1 MHPNKKAFNL
11 SLFALLLI
19 TNLNAQESNEAI
31 NLQKVVVSATGFEQD
46 ADSNL
51 RNVISIE
58 GKDLQN
64 KGYVSL
70 EQALERISGISFVNF
85 GLGRNIDM
93 RGQGNK
99 SNIAVKVMID
109 GRAINVLDNSHG
121 VTPLD
126 SINLDNVER
135 IEIIPGGG
143 SVLYGSGTRGGV
155 INIITKKQ
163 KSDAFAINLKSSAY
177 DHGGLGGNLGINGA
191 KQINENLA
199 FSFDIQSFNLDGY
212 QEGYNEKG
220 YFINTKTYID
230 INDNSDLTLGYN
242 YFKSKNTSSGYLT
255 KAQAQSDP
263 TQKGNSDNITQINR
277 PEISLDY
284 HYYFDDIWEFN
295 LEAFWQNQKINYLK
309 DEISMMGTTAYQNGS
324 GFEDTLTGIS
334 LKNKLNYANNS
345 YFIFGYEFTNHDA
358 KRKSL
363 VYYSVPGVINYHR
376 MTTLMDMT
384 KQSHSIFALDSH
396 NFNEFFTLSG
406 GARYEFSTYNTNRSY
421 RNEMSMNGRPPS
433 SNPIITD
440 STTLFDTDKNT
451 NNFAFEITPNFKYS
465 DTGNLYLKY
474 ERGFVSPTPAQFVNR
489 NKTGNGIPPYYSSN
503 LKAEIFDTFE
513 LGIDDFWWD
522 FYGFNLTLF
531 YTLSKDEISY
541 LGNPHSTSGSWWKY
555 YNIDQTRRLGVELSL
570 SQNFLDDDLIF
581 RESLTYLDAKISKGV
596 NDGMRIP
603 YVSKIKATAGLEY
616 AWNKNFSNFID
627 LTYFSRAKDGGTIN
641 ENTGKMSKNSW
652 IRDYFL
658 TDIGM
663 KYNYK
668 KLQILA
674 GIRNLFDKRYYTYQ
688 DSINDQYLVGNGRNY
703 YVELNTHS
711 KILVIIGLLVAY
723 IIASFIALCL
733 GDENLNPKELFSYI
747 FSQDKILRQIIID
760 GRLPRI
766 IMAILIGMLLAS
778 SGAITQ
784 NVFSNPIA
792 DPYIIGIASA
802 ATFGAVLA
810 YLLKLNDYY
819 YGILGFVCSAFF
831 ALGVFKISS
840 KASIATLLIIGIA
853 ASSFLGAFTSFF
865 TYLIGEDSFK
875 IVAWLMGNIGNASW
889 FRVGI
894 LILPLIFCLFYFY
907 AHKNELNI
915 LLSGD
920 DEARNLGVNAQKLK
934 INLLIVSSLA
944 VSFAVAFSGLIGFVG
959 LIIPHTIRL
968 LLKNYD
974 NALVIPLCTAF
985 GGLFLLICDT
995 LARTLLAPV
1004 QIPIGI
1010 LTAFFGAPIFLY
1022 LALSARRFL

>member
-1 MHPNKKAFNL
+1 MHPNKKAFKL

-31 NLQKVVVSATGFEQD
+31 KLQKVVVSATGFEQD

-93 RGQGNK
+93 RGQGDK

-309 DEISMMGTTAYQNGS
+309 DVSEMSSMGLSVPVYQNGS

-345 YFIFGYEFTNHDA
+345 YFIFGYEFANHDA
-358 KRKSL
+358 KRTSIIHYDVNSPKFQMS
-363 VYYSVPGVINYHR
+363 HT

-396 NFNEFFTLSG
+396 EFNDIFSISG
-406 GARYEFSTYNTNRSY
+406 GARYEYSLYDTNRNYTSNMIISSVPRPSAPELFST
-421 RNEMSMNGRPPS
+421 
-433 SNPIITD
+433 D
-440 STTLFDTDKNT
+440 DTSH
-451 NNFAFEITPNFKYS
+451 NFAFEITPNFKYS
-465 DTGNLYLKY
+465 DTGKLYIKY
-474 ERGFVSPTPAQFVNR
+474 ERGFVSPSPAQFVNKDK
-489 NKTGNGIPPYYSSN
+489 NSQKYYSAN
-503 LKAEIFDTFE
+503 LNPEIFDTFE

-531 YTLSKDEISY
+531 YTQSKDEISY
-541 LGNPHSTSGSWWKY
+541 LGNPHATGGGFWQY

-570 SQNFLDDDLIF
+570 SQNFLDGDLIL

-627 LTYFSRAKDGGTIN
+627 LTYFSRAKDGGIID

-703 YVELNTHS
+703 YVEF
-711 KILVIIGLLVAY
+711 KY
-723 IIASFIALCL
+723 
-733 GDENLNPKELFSYI
+733 
-747 FSQDKILRQIIID
+747 
-760 GRLPRI
+760 
-766 IMAILIGMLLAS
+766 
-778 SGAITQ
+778 
-784 NVFSNPIA
+784 
-792 DPYIIGIASA
+792 
-802 ATFGAVLA
+802 
-810 YLLKLNDYY
+810 
-819 YGILGFVCSAFF
+819 AF
-831 ALGVFKISS
+831 
-840 KASIATLLIIGIA
+840 
-853 ASSFLGAFTSFF
+853 
-865 TYLIGEDSFK
+865 
-875 IVAWLMGNIGNASW
+875 
-889 FRVGI
+889 
-894 LILPLIFCLFYFY
+894 
-907 AHKNELNI
+907 
-915 LLSGD
+915 
-920 DEARNLGVNAQKLK
+920 
-934 INLLIVSSLA
+934 
-944 VSFAVAFSGLIGFVG
+944 
-959 LIIPHTIRL
+959 
-968 LLKNYD
+968 
-974 NALVIPLCTAF
+974 
-985 GGLFLLICDT
+985 
-995 LARTLLAPV
+995 
-1004 QIPIGI
+1004 
-1010 LTAFFGAPIFLY
+1010 
-1022 LALSARRFL
+1022 

>member
-1 MHPNKKAFNL
+1 

-19 TNLNAQESNEAI
+19 TNLNAQESNKAI
-31 NLQKVVVSATGFEQD
+31 NLQKVVVSTTGFEQD

-109 GRAINVLDNSHG
+109 GHAINVLDNSHG

-163 KSDAFAINLKSSAY
+163 KSDAFAINLKSNAY

-242 YFKSKNTSSGYLT
+242 YFKSKNTGSGYLT

-309 DEISMMGTTAYQNGS
+309 DVSTMSYRGMNLPVYQNGS

-345 YFIFGYEFTNHDA
+345 YFIFGYEFANHDA
-358 KRKSL
+358 KRTSIIHYD
-363 VYYSVPGVINYHR
+363 VNTNGFQMSHT

-396 NFNEFFTLSG
+396 EFNDIFSISG
-406 GARYEFSTYNTNRSY
+406 GARYEYSLYNTNRNYTS
-421 RNEMSMNGRPPS
+421 NMIISSVPRPSTPELFS
-433 SNPIITD
+433 TD
-440 STTLFDTDKNT
+440 DTSH
-451 NNFAFEITPNFKYS
+451 NFAFEITPNFKYS
-465 DTGNLYLKY
+465 DTGKLYIKY
-474 ERGFVSPTPAQFVNR
+474 ERGFVSPSPAQFVNKDK
-489 NKTGNGIPPYYSSN
+489 NSQKYYSAN
-503 LKAEIFDTFE
+503 LNPEIFDTFE

-531 YTLSKDEISY
+531 YTLSKDEIS
-541 LGNPHSTSGSWWKY
+541 LRGSPHAQGGGFWQY

-603 YVSKIKATAGLEY
+603 YVSKIKSTAGLEY
-616 AWNKNFSNFID
+616 AWNKNFSNFVD
-627 LTYFSRAKDGGTIN
+627 LTYFSRAKDGGTKN
-641 ENTGKMSKNSW
+641 TNTGKMSKNSW

-688 DSINDQYLVGNGRNY
+688 DSKNDQYLAGNGRNY
-703 YVELNTHS
+703 YVEF
-711 KILVIIGLLVAY
+711 KY
-723 IIASFIALCL
+723 
-733 GDENLNPKELFSYI
+733 
-747 FSQDKILRQIIID
+747 
-760 GRLPRI
+760 
-766 IMAILIGMLLAS
+766 
-778 SGAITQ
+778 
-784 NVFSNPIA
+784 
-792 DPYIIGIASA
+792 
-802 ATFGAVLA
+802 
-810 YLLKLNDYY
+810 
-819 YGILGFVCSAFF
+819 AF
-831 ALGVFKISS
+831 
-840 KASIATLLIIGIA
+840 
-853 ASSFLGAFTSFF
+853 
-865 TYLIGEDSFK
+865 
-875 IVAWLMGNIGNASW
+875 
-889 FRVGI
+889 
-894 LILPLIFCLFYFY
+894 
-907 AHKNELNI
+907 
-915 LLSGD
+915 
-920 DEARNLGVNAQKLK
+920 
-934 INLLIVSSLA
+934 
-944 VSFAVAFSGLIGFVG
+944 
-959 LIIPHTIRL
+959 
-968 LLKNYD
+968 
-974 NALVIPLCTAF
+974 
-985 GGLFLLICDT
+985 
-995 LARTLLAPV
+995 
-1004 QIPIGI
+1004 
-1010 LTAFFGAPIFLY
+1010 
-1022 LALSARRFL
+1022 

>member
-1 MHPNKKAFNL
+1 MYPNKIAFKL

-31 NLQKVVVSATGFEQD
+31 KLQKVVVSTTGFEQD

-64 KGYVSL
+64 KGYISL

-93 RGQGNK
+93 RGQGDK

-121 VTPLD
+121 VTQLD

-177 DHGGLGGNLGINGA
+177 DHGRLGGNLGINGA

-309 DEISMMGTTAYQNGS
+309 DVSTMSSMGLSVPVYQNGS
-324 GFEDTLTGIS
+324 GFKDTLTGIS

-345 YFIFGYEFTNHDA
+345 YFIFGYEFANHDA
-358 KRKSL
+358 KRTSIIH
-363 VYYSVPGVINYHR
+363 YDINSPKFQMSHT
-376 MTTLMDMT
+376 MTTLMDMN

-396 NFNEFFTLSG
+396 EFNDIFSISG
-406 GARYEFSTYNTNRSY
+406 GARYEYSLYDTNRNYTSNMIISSIPRPSTPELFST
-421 RNEMSMNGRPPS
+421 
-433 SNPIITD
+433 D
-440 STTLFDTDKNT
+440 DTSH
-451 NNFAFEITPNFKYS
+451 NFAFEITPNFKYS
-465 DTGNLYLKY
+465 NTGKLYIKY
-474 ERGFVSPTPAQFVNR
+474 ERGFVSPSPAQFVN
-489 NKTGNGIPPYYSSN
+489 KDKISQKYYSAN
-503 LKAEIFDTFE
+503 LNPEIFDTFE

-541 LGNPHSTSGSWWKY
+541 LGNPHATGGGFWQY

-603 YVSKIKATAGLEY
+603 YVSKIKATAGIEY
-616 AWNKNFSNFID
+616 A
-627 LTYFSRAKDGGTIN
+627 
-641 ENTGKMSKNSW
+641 
-652 IRDYFL
+652 
-658 TDIGM
+658 
-663 KYNYK
+663 
-668 KLQILA
+668 
-674 GIRNLFDKRYYTYQ
+674 
-688 DSINDQYLVGNGRNY
+688 
-703 YVELNTHS
+703 
-711 KILVIIGLLVAY
+711 
-723 IIASFIALCL
+723 
-733 GDENLNPKELFSYI
+733 
-747 FSQDKILRQIIID
+747 
-760 GRLPRI
+760 
-766 IMAILIGMLLAS
+766 
-778 SGAITQ
+778 
-784 NVFSNPIA
+784 
-792 DPYIIGIASA
+792 
-802 ATFGAVLA
+802 
-810 YLLKLNDYY
+810 
-819 YGILGFVCSAFF
+819 
-831 ALGVFKISS
+831 
-840 KASIATLLIIGIA
+840 
-853 ASSFLGAFTSFF
+853 
-865 TYLIGEDSFK
+865 
-875 IVAWLMGNIGNASW
+875 
-889 FRVGI
+889 
-894 LILPLIFCLFYFY
+894 
-907 AHKNELNI
+907 
-915 LLSGD
+915 
-920 DEARNLGVNAQKLK
+920 
-934 INLLIVSSLA
+934 
-944 VSFAVAFSGLIGFVG
+944 
-959 LIIPHTIRL
+959 
-968 LLKNYD
+968 
-974 NALVIPLCTAF
+974 
-985 GGLFLLICDT
+985 
-995 LARTLLAPV
+995 
-1004 QIPIGI
+1004 
-1010 LTAFFGAPIFLY
+1010 
-1022 LALSARRFL
+1022 

>member
-1 MHPNKKAFNL
+1 MHPNKKAFKL

-19 TNLNAQESNEAI
+19 TNLNAQESNKAI
-31 NLQKVVVSATGFEQD
+31 NLQKVVVSTTGFEQD

-93 RGQGNK
+93 RGQGDK

-255 KAQAQSDP
+255 KAQAQSNP
-263 TQKGNSDNITQINR
+263 TQKGKSDNITQINR

-309 DEISMMGTTAYQNGS
+309 DEISMKGTTAYQNGS

-345 YFIFGYEFTNHDA
+345 YFIFGYEFANHDA
-358 KRKSL
+358 KRTSIIHYD
-363 VYYSVPGVINYHR
+363 VNAGRFQMSHT
-376 MTTLMDMT
+376 MTTLMDMD

-396 NFNEFFTLSG
+396 EFNDIFSISG
-406 GARYEFSTYNTNRSY
+406 GARYEYSLYDTNRNYTSNMIIPGRPNIKTELFST
-421 RNEMSMNGRPPS
+421 
-433 SNPIITD
+433 D
-440 STTLFDTDKNT
+440 DTSH
-451 NNFAFEITPNFKYS
+451 NFAFEITPNFKYS
-465 DTGNLYLKY
+465 DTGKLYIKY
-474 ERGFVSPTPAQFVNR
+474 ERGFVSPSPAQFVNKDK
-489 NKTGNGIPPYYSSN
+489 NLQKYYSAN
-503 LKAEIFDTFE
+503 LNPEIFDTFE

-603 YVSKIKATAGLEY
+603 YVSKIKATAGFEY

-627 LTYFSRAKDGGTIN
+627 LTYFSRAKDGGAID

-703 YVELNTHS
+703 YVEF
-711 KILVIIGLLVAY
+711 KY
-723 IIASFIALCL
+723 
-733 GDENLNPKELFSYI
+733 
-747 FSQDKILRQIIID
+747 
-760 GRLPRI
+760 
-766 IMAILIGMLLAS
+766 
-778 SGAITQ
+778 
-784 NVFSNPIA
+784 
-792 DPYIIGIASA
+792 
-802 ATFGAVLA
+802 
-810 YLLKLNDYY
+810 
-819 YGILGFVCSAFF
+819 AF
-831 ALGVFKISS
+831 
-840 KASIATLLIIGIA
+840 
-853 ASSFLGAFTSFF
+853 
-865 TYLIGEDSFK
+865 
-875 IVAWLMGNIGNASW
+875 
-889 FRVGI
+889 
-894 LILPLIFCLFYFY
+894 
-907 AHKNELNI
+907 
-915 LLSGD
+915 
-920 DEARNLGVNAQKLK
+920 
-934 INLLIVSSLA
+934 
-944 VSFAVAFSGLIGFVG
+944 
-959 LIIPHTIRL
+959 
-968 LLKNYD
+968 
-974 NALVIPLCTAF
+974 
-985 GGLFLLICDT
+985 
-995 LARTLLAPV
+995 
-1004 QIPIGI
+1004 
-1010 LTAFFGAPIFLY
+1010 
-1022 LALSARRFL
+1022 

>member
-1 MHPNKKAFNL
+1 MHPNKKAFKL

-93 RGQGNK
+93 RGQGDK

-177 DHGGLGGNLGINGA
+177 DHGGIGGNLGINGA

-309 DEISMMGTTAYQNGS
+309 DVSEMSSMGLSVPVYQNGS

-345 YFIFGYEFTNHDA
+345 YFIFGYEFANHDA
-358 KRKSL
+358 KRTSIIHYD
-363 VYYSVPGVINYHR
+363 VNSPSFQMSHT
-376 MTTLMDMT
+376 MTTLMDMD

-396 NFNEFFTLSG
+396 EFNDIFSISG
-406 GARYEFSTYNTNRSY
+406 GARYEYSLYDTNRNYTSNMIISSVPRPSTPELFST
-421 RNEMSMNGRPPS
+421 
-433 SNPIITD
+433 D
-440 STTLFDTDKNT
+440 DTSH
-451 NNFAFEITPNFKYS
+451 NFAFEITPNFKYS
-465 DTGNLYLKY
+465 DTGNLYIKY
-474 ERGFVSPTPAQFVNR
+474 ERGFVSPSPAQFVNKDQ
-489 NKTGNGIPPYYSSN
+489 KTQKYYSAN
-503 LKAEIFDTFE
+503 LNPEIFDTFE

-541 LGNPHSTSGSWWKY
+541 LGNPHATGGGFWQY

-570 SQNFLDDDLIF
+570 SQNFLDDDLIL

-627 LTYFSRAKDGGTIN
+627 LTYFSRAKDGGTID

-703 YVELNTHS
+703 YVEF
-711 KILVIIGLLVAY
+711 KY
-723 IIASFIALCL
+723 
-733 GDENLNPKELFSYI
+733 
-747 FSQDKILRQIIID
+747 
-760 GRLPRI
+760 
-766 IMAILIGMLLAS
+766 
-778 SGAITQ
+778 
-784 NVFSNPIA
+784 
-792 DPYIIGIASA
+792 
-802 ATFGAVLA
+802 
-810 YLLKLNDYY
+810 
-819 YGILGFVCSAFF
+819 AF
-831 ALGVFKISS
+831 
-840 KASIATLLIIGIA
+840 
-853 ASSFLGAFTSFF
+853 
-865 TYLIGEDSFK
+865 
-875 IVAWLMGNIGNASW
+875 
-889 FRVGI
+889 
-894 LILPLIFCLFYFY
+894 
-907 AHKNELNI
+907 
-915 LLSGD
+915 
-920 DEARNLGVNAQKLK
+920 
-934 INLLIVSSLA
+934 
-944 VSFAVAFSGLIGFVG
+944 
-959 LIIPHTIRL
+959 
-968 LLKNYD
+968 
-974 NALVIPLCTAF
+974 
-985 GGLFLLICDT
+985 
-995 LARTLLAPV
+995 
-1004 QIPIGI
+1004 
-1010 LTAFFGAPIFLY
+1010 
-1022 LALSARRFL
+1022 

>member
-163 KSDAFAINLKSSAY
+163 KSDAFAINLKSNAY

-242 YFKSKNTSSGYLT
+242 YFKSKNTGSGYLT

-309 DEISMMGTTAYQNGS
+309 DVSTMSYRGMNLPVYQNGS

-345 YFIFGYEFTNHDA
+345 YFIFGYEFANHDA
-358 KRKSL
+358 KRTSIIHYD
-363 VYYSVPGVINYHR
+363 VNTNGFQMSHT

-396 NFNEFFTLSG
+396 EFNDIFSISG
-406 GARYEFSTYNTNRSY
+406 GARYEYSLYNTNRNYTS
-421 RNEMSMNGRPPS
+421 NMIISSVPRPSTPELFS
-433 SNPIITD
+433 TD
-440 STTLFDTDKNT
+440 DTSH
-451 NNFAFEITPNFKYS
+451 NFAFEITPNFKYS
-465 DTGNLYLKY
+465 DTGKLYIKY
-474 ERGFVSPTPAQFVNR
+474 ERGFVSPSPAQFVNKDK
-489 NKTGNGIPPYYSSN
+489 NSQKYYSAN
-503 LKAEIFDTFE
+503 LNPEIFDTFE

-531 YTLSKDEISY
+531 YTLSKDEIS
-541 LGNPHSTSGSWWKY
+541 LRGSPHAQGGGFWQY

-603 YVSKIKATAGLEY
+603 YVSKIKSTAGLEY
-616 AWNKNFSNFID
+616 AWNKNFSNFVD
-627 LTYFSRAKDGGTIN
+627 LTYFSRAKDGGTKN
-641 ENTGKMSKNSW
+641 TNTGKMSKNSW

-688 DSINDQYLVGNGRNY
+688 DSKNDQYLAGNGRNY
-703 YVELNTHS
+703 YVEF
-711 KILVIIGLLVAY
+711 KY
-723 IIASFIALCL
+723 
-733 GDENLNPKELFSYI
+733 
-747 FSQDKILRQIIID
+747 
-760 GRLPRI
+760 
-766 IMAILIGMLLAS
+766 
-778 SGAITQ
+778 
-784 NVFSNPIA
+784 
-792 DPYIIGIASA
+792 
-802 ATFGAVLA
+802 
-810 YLLKLNDYY
+810 
-819 YGILGFVCSAFF
+819 AF
-831 ALGVFKISS
+831 
-840 KASIATLLIIGIA
+840 
-853 ASSFLGAFTSFF
+853 
-865 TYLIGEDSFK
+865 
-875 IVAWLMGNIGNASW
+875 
-889 FRVGI
+889 
-894 LILPLIFCLFYFY
+894 
-907 AHKNELNI
+907 
-915 LLSGD
+915 
-920 DEARNLGVNAQKLK
+920 
-934 INLLIVSSLA
+934 
-944 VSFAVAFSGLIGFVG
+944 
-959 LIIPHTIRL
+959 
-968 LLKNYD
+968 
-974 NALVIPLCTAF
+974 
-985 GGLFLLICDT
+985 
-995 LARTLLAPV
+995 
-1004 QIPIGI
+1004 
-1010 LTAFFGAPIFLY
+1010 
-1022 LALSARRFL
+1022 

>member
-1 MHPNKKAFNL
+1 MHPNKKAFKL

-19 TNLNAQESNEAI
+19 TNLNAQESNKAI
-31 NLQKVVVSATGFEQD
+31 NLQKVVVSTTGFEQD

-109 GRAINVLDNSHG
+109 GHAINVLDNSHG

-255 KAQAQSDP
+255 KAQAQSNP
-263 TQKGNSDNITQINR
+263 TQKGKSDNITQINR

-309 DEISMMGTTAYQNGS
+309 DVSTMSYMNMSLPVYQNGS

-345 YFIFGYEFTNHDA
+345 YFIFGYEFANHDA

-363 VYYSVPGVINYHR
+363 VYYSVPSVINYHR
-376 MTTLMDMT
+376 MTTLIDMT

-406 GARYEFSTYNTNRSY
+406 GARYEFSSYNTDRSY
-421 RNEMSMNGRPPS
+421 RNEISMNGRLPS
-433 SNPIITD
+433 PTIID
-440 STTLFDTDKNT
+440 STTLFDTNKNA

-465 DTGNLYLKY
+465 DTGKLYIKY
-474 ERGFVSPTPAQFVNR
+474 ERGFVSPSPAQFVNKDK
-489 NKTGNGIPPYYSSN
+489 NSQKYYSAN
-503 LKAEIFDTFE
+503 LNPEIFDTFE

-541 LGNPHSTSGSWWKY
+541 LGNPHSTSGSW
-555 YNIDQTRRLGVELSL
+555 
-570 SQNFLDDDLIF
+570 
-581 RESLTYLDAKISKGV
+581 
-596 NDGMRIP
+596 
-603 YVSKIKATAGLEY
+603 
-616 AWNKNFSNFID
+616 
-627 LTYFSRAKDGGTIN
+627 
-641 ENTGKMSKNSW
+641 
-652 IRDYFL
+652 
-658 TDIGM
+658 
-663 KYNYK
+663 
-668 KLQILA
+668 
-674 GIRNLFDKRYYTYQ
+674 
-688 DSINDQYLVGNGRNY
+688 
-703 YVELNTHS
+703 
-711 KILVIIGLLVAY
+711 
-723 IIASFIALCL
+723 
-733 GDENLNPKELFSYI
+733 
-747 FSQDKILRQIIID
+747 
-760 GRLPRI
+760 
-766 IMAILIGMLLAS
+766 
-778 SGAITQ
+778 
-784 NVFSNPIA
+784 
-792 DPYIIGIASA
+792 
-802 ATFGAVLA
+802 
-810 YLLKLNDYY
+810 
-819 YGILGFVCSAFF
+819 
-831 ALGVFKISS
+831 
-840 KASIATLLIIGIA
+840 
-853 ASSFLGAFTSFF
+853 
-865 TYLIGEDSFK
+865 
-875 IVAWLMGNIGNASW
+875 
-889 FRVGI
+889 
-894 LILPLIFCLFYFY
+894 
-907 AHKNELNI
+907 
-915 LLSGD
+915 
-920 DEARNLGVNAQKLK
+920 
-934 INLLIVSSLA
+934 
-944 VSFAVAFSGLIGFVG
+944 
-959 LIIPHTIRL
+959 
-968 LLKNYD
+968 
-974 NALVIPLCTAF
+974 
-985 GGLFLLICDT
+985 
-995 LARTLLAPV
+995 
-1004 QIPIGI
+1004 
-1010 LTAFFGAPIFLY
+1010 
-1022 LALSARRFL
+1022 

>member
-1 MHPNKKAFNL
+1 MHPNKKAFKL

-93 RGQGNK
+93 RGQGDK

-230 INDNSDLTLGYN
+230 INDNSDLTLGYD

-295 LEAFWQNQKINYLK
+295 LEAFWQNQKIDYLK

-384 KQSHSIFALDSH
+384 KQSHSIFALNSH

-406 GARYEFSTYNTNRSY
+406 GARYEFSTYDTDRSY
-421 RNEMSMNGRPPS
+421 RNEMSMNIPRPPS
-433 SNPIITD
+433 D
-440 STTLFDTDKNT
+440 STTLFDTNKNT

-474 ERGFVSPTPAQFVNR
+474 ERGFVSPAPAQFVNR

-513 LGIDDFWWD
+513 LGIDDFW
-522 FYGFNLTLF
+522 
-531 YTLSKDEISY
+531 
-541 LGNPHSTSGSWWKY
+541 
-555 YNIDQTRRLGVELSL
+555 
-570 SQNFLDDDLIF
+570 
-581 RESLTYLDAKISKGV
+581 
-596 NDGMRIP
+596 
-603 YVSKIKATAGLEY
+603 
-616 AWNKNFSNFID
+616 
-627 LTYFSRAKDGGTIN
+627 
-641 ENTGKMSKNSW
+641 
-652 IRDYFL
+652 
-658 TDIGM
+658 
-663 KYNYK
+663 
-668 KLQILA
+668 
-674 GIRNLFDKRYYTYQ
+674 
-688 DSINDQYLVGNGRNY
+688 
-703 YVELNTHS
+703 
-711 KILVIIGLLVAY
+711 
-723 IIASFIALCL
+723 
-733 GDENLNPKELFSYI
+733 
-747 FSQDKILRQIIID
+747 
-760 GRLPRI
+760 
-766 IMAILIGMLLAS
+766 
-778 SGAITQ
+778 
-784 NVFSNPIA
+784 
-792 DPYIIGIASA
+792 
-802 ATFGAVLA
+802 
-810 YLLKLNDYY
+810 
-819 YGILGFVCSAFF
+819 
-831 ALGVFKISS
+831 
-840 KASIATLLIIGIA
+840 
-853 ASSFLGAFTSFF
+853 
-865 TYLIGEDSFK
+865 
-875 IVAWLMGNIGNASW
+875 
-889 FRVGI
+889 
-894 LILPLIFCLFYFY
+894 
-907 AHKNELNI
+907 
-915 LLSGD
+915 
-920 DEARNLGVNAQKLK
+920 
-934 INLLIVSSLA
+934 
-944 VSFAVAFSGLIGFVG
+944 
-959 LIIPHTIRL
+959 
-968 LLKNYD
+968 
-974 NALVIPLCTAF
+974 
-985 GGLFLLICDT
+985 
-995 LARTLLAPV
+995 
-1004 QIPIGI
+1004 
-1010 LTAFFGAPIFLY
+1010 
-1022 LALSARRFL
+1022 

>member
-1 MHPNKKAFNL
+1 MHPNKKAFKL

-31 NLQKVVVSATGFEQD
+31 NLQKVVVSAIGFEQD

-93 RGQGNK
+93 RGQGDK

-177 DHGGLGGNLGINGA
+177 DHGGIGGNLGINGA

-309 DEISMMGTTAYQNGS
+309 DVSEMSSMGLSVPVYQNGS

-345 YFIFGYEFTNHDA
+345 YFIFGYEFANHDA
-358 KRKSL
+358 KRTSIIHYD
-363 VYYSVPGVINYHR
+363 VNAGRFQMSHT

-384 KQSHSIFALDSH
+384 KKSHSIFALDSH
-396 NFNEFFTLSG
+396 EFNDIFSISG
-406 GARYEFSTYNTNRSY
+406 GARYEYSLYDTNRNYTSNMIISNTPKLSTPELFST
-421 RNEMSMNGRPPS
+421 
-433 SNPIITD
+433 D
-440 STTLFDTDKNT
+440 DTSH
-451 NNFAFEITPNFKYS
+451 NFAFEITPNFKYS
-465 DTGNLYLKY
+465 DTGKLYIKY
-474 ERGFVSPTPAQFVNR
+474 ERGFVSPSPAQFVNKDQ
-489 NKTGNGIPPYYSSN
+489 KTQKYYSAN
-503 LKAEIFDTFE
+503 LNPEIFDTFE

-541 LGNPHSTSGSWWKY
+541 LGNPHATGGGFWQY

-570 SQNFLDDDLIF
+570 SQNFLEDDLIF

-627 LTYFSRAKDGGTIN
+627 LTYFSRAKDDGTID

-703 YVELNTHS
+703 YV
-711 KILVIIGLLVAY
+711 KFKY
-723 IIASFIALCL
+723 SF
-733 GDENLNPKELFSYI
+733 
-747 FSQDKILRQIIID
+747 
-760 GRLPRI
+760 
-766 IMAILIGMLLAS
+766 
-778 SGAITQ
+778 
-784 NVFSNPIA
+784 
-792 DPYIIGIASA
+792 
-802 ATFGAVLA
+802 
-810 YLLKLNDYY
+810 
-819 YGILGFVCSAFF
+819 
-831 ALGVFKISS
+831 
-840 KASIATLLIIGIA
+840 
-853 ASSFLGAFTSFF
+853 
-865 TYLIGEDSFK
+865 
-875 IVAWLMGNIGNASW
+875 
-889 FRVGI
+889 
-894 LILPLIFCLFYFY
+894 
-907 AHKNELNI
+907 
-915 LLSGD
+915 
-920 DEARNLGVNAQKLK
+920 
-934 INLLIVSSLA
+934 
-944 VSFAVAFSGLIGFVG
+944 
-959 LIIPHTIRL
+959 
-968 LLKNYD
+968 
-974 NALVIPLCTAF
+974 
-985 GGLFLLICDT
+985 
-995 LARTLLAPV
+995 
-1004 QIPIGI
+1004 
-1010 LTAFFGAPIFLY
+1010 
-1022 LALSARRFL
+1022 

>member
-1 MHPNKKAFNL
+1 MHPNKKAFKL

-19 TNLNAQESNEAI
+19 TNLNAQESNKAI
-31 NLQKVVVSATGFEQD
+31 NLQKVVVSTTGFEQD

-70 EQALERISGISFVNF
+70 EQALERISSISFVNF

-109 GRAINVLDNSHG
+109 GHAINVLDNSHG

-263 TQKGNSDNITQINR
+263 TQKGKSDNITQINR

-309 DEISMMGTTAYQNGS
+309 DVSTMSYMNMSLPVYQNGS

-345 YFIFGYEFTNHDA
+345 YFIFGYEFANHDA

-363 VYYSVPGVINYHR
+363 VYYSVPSVINYHR
-376 MTTLMDMT
+376 MTTLIDMT

-406 GARYEFSTYNTNRSY
+406 GARYEFSSYNTDRSY

-433 SNPIITD
+433 PTIID
-440 STTLFDTDKNT
+440 STTLFDTNKNA
-451 NNFAFEITPNFKYS
+451 NNFV
-465 DTGNLYLKY
+465 LK
-474 ERGFVSPTPAQFVNR
+474 S
-489 NKTGNGIPPYYSSN
+489 
-503 LKAEIFDTFE
+503 
-513 LGIDDFWWD
+513 
-522 FYGFNLTLF
+522 
-531 YTLSKDEISY
+531 
-541 LGNPHSTSGSWWKY
+541 
-555 YNIDQTRRLGVELSL
+555 
-570 SQNFLDDDLIF
+570 
-581 RESLTYLDAKISKGV
+581 
-596 NDGMRIP
+596 
-603 YVSKIKATAGLEY
+603 
-616 AWNKNFSNFID
+616 
-627 LTYFSRAKDGGTIN
+627 
-641 ENTGKMSKNSW
+641 
-652 IRDYFL
+652 
-658 TDIGM
+658 
-663 KYNYK
+663 
-668 KLQILA
+668 LQIL
-674 GIRNLFDKRYYTYQ
+674 
-688 DSINDQYLVGNGRNY
+688 
-703 YVELNTHS
+703 NTQTQE
-711 KILVIIGLLVAY
+711 
-723 IIASFIALCL
+723 SFISNTKEVLSL
-733 GDENLNPKELFSYI
+733 QVQHNLSTRI
-747 FSQDKILRQIIID
+747 KIHKSIILQI
-760 GRLPRI
+760 
-766 IMAILIGMLLAS
+766 
-778 SGAITQ
+778 
-784 NVFSNPIA
+784 
-792 DPYIIGIASA
+792 
-802 ATFGAVLA
+802 
-810 YLLKLNDYY
+810 
-819 YGILGFVCSAFF
+819 
-831 ALGVFKISS
+831 
-840 KASIATLLIIGIA
+840 
-853 ASSFLGAFTSFF
+853 
-865 TYLIGEDSFK
+865 
-875 IVAWLMGNIGNASW
+875 
-889 FRVGI
+889 
-894 LILPLIFCLFYFY
+894 
-907 AHKNELNI
+907 
-915 LLSGD
+915 
-920 DEARNLGVNAQKLK
+920 
-934 INLLIVSSLA
+934 
-944 VSFAVAFSGLIGFVG
+944 
-959 LIIPHTIRL
+959 
-968 LLKNYD
+968 
-974 NALVIPLCTAF
+974 
-985 GGLFLLICDT
+985 
-995 LARTLLAPV
+995 
-1004 QIPIGI
+1004 
-1010 LTAFFGAPIFLY
+1010 
-1022 LALSARRFL
+1022 

>member
-1 MHPNKKAFNL
+1 MHPNKKAFKL

-93 RGQGNK
+93 RGQGDK
-99 SNIAVKVMID
+99 SNIAVKVIID
-109 GRAINVLDNSHG
+109 GRTINVLDNSHG

-143 SVLYGSGTRGGV
+143 SVLYGNGTRGGV

-177 DHGGLGGNLGINGA
+177 DHGRLGGNLGINGA

-255 KAQAQSDP
+255 KAQAQSNP
-263 TQKGNSDNITQINR
+263 TQKGKSDNITQINR

-309 DEISMMGTTAYQNGS
+309 DEISMKGTTAYQNGS
-324 GFEDTLTGIS
+324 SFEDTLTGIS

-345 YFIFGYEFTNHDA
+345 YFIFGYEFANHDA
-358 KRKSL
+358 KRISIIHYDVNAGKFQMS
-363 VYYSVPGVINYHR
+363 HT
-376 MTTLMDMT
+376 MTTLMDMD

-396 NFNEFFTLSG
+396 EFNDIFSISG
-406 GARYEFSTYNTNRSY
+406 GARYEYSLYDTNRNY
-421 RNEMSMNGRPPS
+421 N
-433 SNPIITD
+433 SNMIMMRKPNNTKEFFNTD
-440 STTLFDTDKNT
+440 DTSH
-451 NNFAFEITPNFKYS
+451 NFAFEITPNFKYS
-465 DTGNLYLKY
+465 DTGKLYIKY
-474 ERGFVSPTPAQFVNR
+474 ERGFVSPTPAQFVN
-489 NKTGNGIPPYYSSN
+489 KDQATQQYYSVN
-503 LKAEIFDTFE
+503 LNPEIFDTFE

-541 LGNPHSTSGSWWKY
+541 RGNPHAKGGGFWQY

-616 AWNKNFSNFID
+616 AWNKNFSNFAD

-703 YVELNTHS
+703 YVEF
-711 KILVIIGLLVAY
+711 KY
-723 IIASFIALCL
+723 
-733 GDENLNPKELFSYI
+733 
-747 FSQDKILRQIIID
+747 
-760 GRLPRI
+760 
-766 IMAILIGMLLAS
+766 
-778 SGAITQ
+778 
-784 NVFSNPIA
+784 
-792 DPYIIGIASA
+792 
-802 ATFGAVLA
+802 
-810 YLLKLNDYY
+810 
-819 YGILGFVCSAFF
+819 AF
-831 ALGVFKISS
+831 
-840 KASIATLLIIGIA
+840 
-853 ASSFLGAFTSFF
+853 
-865 TYLIGEDSFK
+865 
-875 IVAWLMGNIGNASW
+875 
-889 FRVGI
+889 
-894 LILPLIFCLFYFY
+894 
-907 AHKNELNI
+907 
-915 LLSGD
+915 
-920 DEARNLGVNAQKLK
+920 
-934 INLLIVSSLA
+934 
-944 VSFAVAFSGLIGFVG
+944 
-959 LIIPHTIRL
+959 
-968 LLKNYD
+968 
-974 NALVIPLCTAF
+974 
-985 GGLFLLICDT
+985 
-995 LARTLLAPV
+995 
-1004 QIPIGI
+1004 
-1010 LTAFFGAPIFLY
+1010 
-1022 LALSARRFL
+1022 

>member
-1 MHPNKKAFNL
+1 KAFKL

-19 TNLNAQESNEAI
+19 TNLNAQESNKAI
-31 NLQKVVVSATGFEQD
+31 NLQKVVVSTTGFEQD

-109 GRAINVLDNSHG
+109 GHAINVLDNSHG

-163 KSDAFAINLKSSAY
+163 KSDAFAINLKSNAY

-242 YFKSKNTSSGYLT
+242 YFKSKNTGSGYLT

-263 TQKGNSDNITQINR
+263 TQKGNSDNITQINH

-309 DEISMMGTTAYQNGS
+309 DVSTMSYRGMNLPVYQNGS

-345 YFIFGYEFTNHDA
+345 YFIFGYEFANHDA
-358 KRKSL
+358 KRTSIIHYD
-363 VYYSVPGVINYHR
+363 VNTNGFQMSHT

-396 NFNEFFTLSG
+396 EFNDIFSISG
-406 GARYEFSTYNTNRSY
+406 GARYEYSLYNTNRNYTS
-421 RNEMSMNGRPPS
+421 NMIISSVPRPSTPELFS
-433 SNPIITD
+433 TD
-440 STTLFDTDKNT
+440 DTSH
-451 NNFAFEITPNFKYS
+451 NFAFEITPNFKYS
-465 DTGNLYLKY
+465 DTGKLYIKY
-474 ERGFVSPTPAQFVNR
+474 ERGFVSPSPAQFVNKDK
-489 NKTGNGIPPYYSSN
+489 NSQKYYSAN
-503 LKAEIFDTFE
+503 LNPEIFDTFE

-531 YTLSKDEISY
+531 YTLSKDEIS
-541 LGNPHSTSGSWWKY
+541 LRGSPHAQGGGFWQY

-603 YVSKIKATAGLEY
+603 YVSKIKSTAGLEY
-616 AWNKNFSNFID
+616 AWNKNFSNFVD
-627 LTYFSRAKDGGTIN
+627 LTYFSRAKDGGTKN
-641 ENTGKMSKNSW
+641 TNTGKMSKNSW

-688 DSINDQYLVGNGRNY
+688 DSKNDQYLAGNGRNY
-703 YVELNTHS
+703 YVEF
-711 KILVIIGLLVAY
+711 KY
-723 IIASFIALCL
+723 
-733 GDENLNPKELFSYI
+733 
-747 FSQDKILRQIIID
+747 
-760 GRLPRI
+760 
-766 IMAILIGMLLAS
+766 
-778 SGAITQ
+778 
-784 NVFSNPIA
+784 
-792 DPYIIGIASA
+792 
-802 ATFGAVLA
+802 
-810 YLLKLNDYY
+810 
-819 YGILGFVCSAFF
+819 AF
-831 ALGVFKISS
+831 
-840 KASIATLLIIGIA
+840 
-853 ASSFLGAFTSFF
+853 
-865 TYLIGEDSFK
+865 
-875 IVAWLMGNIGNASW
+875 
-889 FRVGI
+889 
-894 LILPLIFCLFYFY
+894 
-907 AHKNELNI
+907 
-915 LLSGD
+915 
-920 DEARNLGVNAQKLK
+920 
-934 INLLIVSSLA
+934 
-944 VSFAVAFSGLIGFVG
+944 
-959 LIIPHTIRL
+959 
-968 LLKNYD
+968 
-974 NALVIPLCTAF
+974 
-985 GGLFLLICDT
+985 
-995 LARTLLAPV
+995 
-1004 QIPIGI
+1004 
-1010 LTAFFGAPIFLY
+1010 
-1022 LALSARRFL
+1022 

>member
-1 MHPNKKAFNL
+1 MYPNKIAFKL

-31 NLQKVVVSATGFEQD
+31 KLQKVVVSTTGFEQD

-64 KGYVSL
+64 KGYISL

-93 RGQGNK
+93 RGQGDK

-121 VTPLD
+121 VTQLD

-177 DHGGLGGNLGINGA
+177 DHGRLGGNLGINGA

-309 DEISMMGTTAYQNGS
+309 DVSTMSSMGLSVPVYQNGS
-324 GFEDTLTGIS
+324 GFKDTLTGIS

-345 YFIFGYEFTNHDA
+345 YFIFGYEFANHDA
-358 KRKSL
+358 KRTSIIH
-363 VYYSVPGVINYHR
+363 YDINSPKFQMSHT
-376 MTTLMDMT
+376 MTTLMDMN

-396 NFNEFFTLSG
+396 EFNDIFSISG
-406 GARYEFSTYNTNRSY
+406 GARYEYSLYDTNRNYTSNMIISSIPRPSTPELFST
-421 RNEMSMNGRPPS
+421 
-433 SNPIITD
+433 D
-440 STTLFDTDKNT
+440 DTSH
-451 NNFAFEITPNFKYS
+451 NFAFEITPNFKYS
-465 DTGNLYLKY
+465 DTGKLYIKY
-474 ERGFVSPTPAQFVNR
+474 ERGFVSPSPAQFVN
-489 NKTGNGIPPYYSSN
+489 KDKISQKYYSAN
-503 LKAEIFDTFE
+503 LNPEIFDTFE

-541 LGNPHSTSGSWWKY
+541 LGNPHATGGGFWQY

-603 YVSKIKATAGLEY
+603 YVSKIKATAGIEY

-627 LTYFSRAKDGGTIN
+627 LTYFSRAKDGGTID

-703 YVELNTHS
+703 YVEF
-711 KILVIIGLLVAY
+711 KY
-723 IIASFIALCL
+723 
-733 GDENLNPKELFSYI
+733 
-747 FSQDKILRQIIID
+747 
-760 GRLPRI
+760 
-766 IMAILIGMLLAS
+766 
-778 SGAITQ
+778 
-784 NVFSNPIA
+784 
-792 DPYIIGIASA
+792 
-802 ATFGAVLA
+802 
-810 YLLKLNDYY
+810 
-819 YGILGFVCSAFF
+819 AF
-831 ALGVFKISS
+831 
-840 KASIATLLIIGIA
+840 
-853 ASSFLGAFTSFF
+853 
-865 TYLIGEDSFK
+865 
-875 IVAWLMGNIGNASW
+875 
-889 FRVGI
+889 
-894 LILPLIFCLFYFY
+894 
-907 AHKNELNI
+907 
-915 LLSGD
+915 
-920 DEARNLGVNAQKLK
+920 
-934 INLLIVSSLA
+934 
-944 VSFAVAFSGLIGFVG
+944 
-959 LIIPHTIRL
+959 
-968 LLKNYD
+968 
-974 NALVIPLCTAF
+974 
-985 GGLFLLICDT
+985 
-995 LARTLLAPV
+995 
-1004 QIPIGI
+1004 
-1010 LTAFFGAPIFLY
+1010 
-1022 LALSARRFL
+1022 

>member
-1 MHPNKKAFNL
+1 MYPNKKAFKL

-31 NLQKVVVSATGFEQD
+31 KLQKVVVSTTGFEQD

-93 RGQGNK
+93 RGQGDK

-309 DEISMMGTTAYQNGS
+309 DVSEMSSMGLSVPVYQNGS

-345 YFIFGYEFTNHDA
+345 YFIFGYEFANHDA
-358 KRKSL
+358 KRTSIIHYDVNSPKFQMS
-363 VYYSVPGVINYHR
+363 HT
-376 MTTLMDMT
+376 MTTLMDMD

-396 NFNEFFTLSG
+396 EFNDIFSISG
-406 GARYEFSTYNTNRSY
+406 GARYEYSLYDTNRNYTSNMIISSVPRPSTPELFST
-421 RNEMSMNGRPPS
+421 
-433 SNPIITD
+433 D
-440 STTLFDTDKNT
+440 DTSH
-451 NNFAFEITPNFKYS
+451 NFAFEITPNFKYS
-465 DTGNLYLKY
+465 DTGKLYIKY
-474 ERGFVSPTPAQFVNR
+474 ERGFVSPSPAQFVNKDK
-489 NKTGNGIPPYYSSN
+489 NSQKYYSAN
-503 LKAEIFDTFE
+503 LNPEIFDTFE

-541 LGNPHSTSGSWWKY
+541 LGNPHATGGGFWQY

-570 SQNFLDDDLIF
+570 SQNFLDDDLIL

-703 YVELNTHS
+703 YVEF
-711 KILVIIGLLVAY
+711 KY
-723 IIASFIALCL
+723 
-733 GDENLNPKELFSYI
+733 
-747 FSQDKILRQIIID
+747 
-760 GRLPRI
+760 
-766 IMAILIGMLLAS
+766 
-778 SGAITQ
+778 
-784 NVFSNPIA
+784 
-792 DPYIIGIASA
+792 
-802 ATFGAVLA
+802 
-810 YLLKLNDYY
+810 
-819 YGILGFVCSAFF
+819 AF
-831 ALGVFKISS
+831 
-840 KASIATLLIIGIA
+840 
-853 ASSFLGAFTSFF
+853 
-865 TYLIGEDSFK
+865 
-875 IVAWLMGNIGNASW
+875 
-889 FRVGI
+889 
-894 LILPLIFCLFYFY
+894 
-907 AHKNELNI
+907 
-915 LLSGD
+915 
-920 DEARNLGVNAQKLK
+920 
-934 INLLIVSSLA
+934 
-944 VSFAVAFSGLIGFVG
+944 
-959 LIIPHTIRL
+959 
-968 LLKNYD
+968 
-974 NALVIPLCTAF
+974 
-985 GGLFLLICDT
+985 
-995 LARTLLAPV
+995 
-1004 QIPIGI
+1004 
-1010 LTAFFGAPIFLY
+1010 
-1022 LALSARRFL
+1022 

>member
-1 MHPNKKAFNL
+1 MHPNKKAFKL

-31 NLQKVVVSATGFEQD
+31 KLQKVVVSATGFEQD

-51 RNVISIE
+51 RNIISIE

-93 RGQGNK
+93 RGQGDK

-109 GRAINVLDNSHG
+109 GRAINILDNSHG

-177 DHGGLGGNLGINGA
+177 DHGGIGGNLGINGA

-309 DEISMMGTTAYQNGS
+309 DVSEMSSMGLSVPVYQNGS

-345 YFIFGYEFTNHDA
+345 YFIFGYEFANHDA
-358 KRKSL
+358 KRTSIIHYDVNAGKFQMS
-363 VYYSVPGVINYHR
+363 HT
-376 MTTLMDMT
+376 MTTLMDMD

-396 NFNEFFTLSG
+396 EFNDIFSISG
-406 GARYEFSTYNTNRSY
+406 GARYEYSLYDTNRNYTSNIVISNIPKPSTPELFST
-421 RNEMSMNGRPPS
+421 
-433 SNPIITD
+433 D
-440 STTLFDTDKNT
+440 DTSH
-451 NNFAFEITPNFKYS
+451 NFAFEITPNFKYS
-465 DTGNLYLKY
+465 DTGKLYIKY
-474 ERGFVSPTPAQFVNR
+474 ERGFVSPSPAQFVN
-489 NKTGNGIPPYYSSN
+489 KDKISQKYYSAN
-503 LKAEIFDTFE
+503 LNPEIFDTFE

-541 LGNPHSTSGSWWKY
+541 LGNPHATGGGFWQY

-627 LTYFSRAKDGGTIN
+627 LTYFSRAKDGGTID

-703 YVELNTHS
+703 YVEF
-711 KILVIIGLLVAY
+711 KY
-723 IIASFIALCL
+723 
-733 GDENLNPKELFSYI
+733 
-747 FSQDKILRQIIID
+747 
-760 GRLPRI
+760 
-766 IMAILIGMLLAS
+766 
-778 SGAITQ
+778 
-784 NVFSNPIA
+784 
-792 DPYIIGIASA
+792 
-802 ATFGAVLA
+802 
-810 YLLKLNDYY
+810 
-819 YGILGFVCSAFF
+819 AF
-831 ALGVFKISS
+831 
-840 KASIATLLIIGIA
+840 
-853 ASSFLGAFTSFF
+853 
-865 TYLIGEDSFK
+865 
-875 IVAWLMGNIGNASW
+875 
-889 FRVGI
+889 
-894 LILPLIFCLFYFY
+894 
-907 AHKNELNI
+907 
-915 LLSGD
+915 
-920 DEARNLGVNAQKLK
+920 
-934 INLLIVSSLA
+934 
-944 VSFAVAFSGLIGFVG
+944 
-959 LIIPHTIRL
+959 
-968 LLKNYD
+968 
-974 NALVIPLCTAF
+974 
-985 GGLFLLICDT
+985 
-995 LARTLLAPV
+995 
-1004 QIPIGI
+1004 
-1010 LTAFFGAPIFLY
+1010 
-1022 LALSARRFL
+1022 

>member
-1 MHPNKKAFNL
+1 MHPNKKFLSL
-11 SLFALLLI
+11 SLFTLL
-19 TNLNAQESNEAI
+19 TTHLNAQELNEAI
-31 NLQKVVVSATGFEQD
+31 KLQKIVVSATGFEQD

-51 RNVISIE
+51 RNIISIE

-64 KGYVSL
+64 KGYISL
-70 EQALERISGISFVNF
+70 GQALERISGISFINF

-121 VTPLD
+121 VTPLE
-126 SINLDNVER
+126 SINLDNIER

-163 KSDAFAINLKSSAY
+163 KSDAFAINFKSSSY
-177 DHGGLGGNLGINGA
+177 DHGRLSGNLGINGA

-199 FSFDIQSFNLDGY
+199 FSFDIQSFNHDGY
-212 QEGYNEKG
+212 QEGYNKKG

-230 INDNSDLTLGYN
+230 FNDNSDLTLVYN

-263 TQKGNSDNITQINR
+263 TQKGSNDNITQINR

-284 HYYFDDIWEFN
+284 HYYNDMWEFN
-295 LEAFWQNQKINYLK
+295 LETFWQNQKINYLK

-324 GFEDTLTGIS
+324 GFEDTLTGIA

-345 YFIFGYEFTNHDA
+345 YFIFGYEFANHDA

-363 VYYSVPGVINYHR
+363 VYYSVPGIINYHR

-396 NFNEFFTLSG
+396 NFNDFFTLSG
-406 GARYEFSTYNTNRSY
+406 GARYEFSTYSTDRSY

-433 SNPIITD
+433 PTIIDT
-440 STTLFDTDKNT
+440 TTLFNTDKNT
-451 NNFAFEITPNFKYS
+451 HNFALEITPNFKYS

-489 NKTGNGIPPYYSSN
+489 NKTGTNLPPYSSSN

-570 SQNFLDDDLIF
+570 SQNFLNDDLIF
-581 RESLTYLDAKISKGV
+581 RESLTYLDAKISKGI

-627 LTYFSRAKDGGTIN
+627 LTYFSRAKDGGTID

-652 IRDYFL
+652 TRDYFL

-663 KYNYK
+663 RYDYK

-703 YVELNTHS
+703 YVEF
-711 KILVIIGLLVAY
+711 KY
-723 IIASFIALCL
+723 
-733 GDENLNPKELFSYI
+733 
-747 FSQDKILRQIIID
+747 
-760 GRLPRI
+760 
-766 IMAILIGMLLAS
+766 
-778 SGAITQ
+778 
-784 NVFSNPIA
+784 
-792 DPYIIGIASA
+792 
-802 ATFGAVLA
+802 
-810 YLLKLNDYY
+810 
-819 YGILGFVCSAFF
+819 AF
-831 ALGVFKISS
+831 
-840 KASIATLLIIGIA
+840 
-853 ASSFLGAFTSFF
+853 
-865 TYLIGEDSFK
+865 
-875 IVAWLMGNIGNASW
+875 
-889 FRVGI
+889 
-894 LILPLIFCLFYFY
+894 
-907 AHKNELNI
+907 
-915 LLSGD
+915 
-920 DEARNLGVNAQKLK
+920 
-934 INLLIVSSLA
+934 
-944 VSFAVAFSGLIGFVG
+944 
-959 LIIPHTIRL
+959 
-968 LLKNYD
+968 
-974 NALVIPLCTAF
+974 
-985 GGLFLLICDT
+985 
-995 LARTLLAPV
+995 
-1004 QIPIGI
+1004 
-1010 LTAFFGAPIFLY
+1010 
-1022 LALSARRFL
+1022 

>member
-1 MHPNKKAFNL
+1 MHPNKKAFKL

-31 NLQKVVVSATGFEQD
+31 NLQKVVVSAIGFEQD

-64 KGYVSL
+64 KGYASL

-93 RGQGNK
+93 RGQGDK
-99 SNIAVKVMID
+99 SNIAVKVMIN

-263 TQKGNSDNITQINR
+263 TQKGNSNNITQINR

-309 DEISMMGTTAYQNGS
+309 DVSEMSSMGLSVPVYQNGS

-345 YFIFGYEFTNHDA
+345 YFIFGYEFANHDA
-358 KRKSL
+358 KRTSIIHYD
-363 VYYSVPGVINYHR
+363 VNAGRFQMSHT

-384 KQSHSIFALDSH
+384 KKSHSIFALDSH
-396 NFNEFFTLSG
+396 EFNDIFSISG
-406 GARYEFSTYNTNRSY
+406 GARYEYSLYDTNRNYTSNMIISNTPKLSTPELFST
-421 RNEMSMNGRPPS
+421 
-433 SNPIITD
+433 D
-440 STTLFDTDKNT
+440 DTSH
-451 NNFAFEITPNFKYS
+451 NFAFEITPNFKYS
-465 DTGNLYLKY
+465 DTGKLYIKY
-474 ERGFVSPTPAQFVNR
+474 ERGFVSPSPAQFVNKDQ
-489 NKTGNGIPPYYSSN
+489 KTQKYYSAN
-503 LKAEIFDTFE
+503 LNPEIFDTFE

-541 LGNPHSTSGSWWKY
+541 LGNPHATGGGFWQY

-570 SQNFLDDDLIF
+570 SQNFLEDDLIF

-627 LTYFSRAKDGGTIN
+627 LTYFSRAKDDGTID

-703 YVELNTHS
+703 YVEF
-711 KILVIIGLLVAY
+711 KY
-723 IIASFIALCL
+723 
-733 GDENLNPKELFSYI
+733 
-747 FSQDKILRQIIID
+747 
-760 GRLPRI
+760 
-766 IMAILIGMLLAS
+766 
-778 SGAITQ
+778 
-784 NVFSNPIA
+784 
-792 DPYIIGIASA
+792 
-802 ATFGAVLA
+802 
-810 YLLKLNDYY
+810 
-819 YGILGFVCSAFF
+819 AF
-831 ALGVFKISS
+831 
-840 KASIATLLIIGIA
+840 
-853 ASSFLGAFTSFF
+853 
-865 TYLIGEDSFK
+865 
-875 IVAWLMGNIGNASW
+875 
-889 FRVGI
+889 
-894 LILPLIFCLFYFY
+894 
-907 AHKNELNI
+907 
-915 LLSGD
+915 
-920 DEARNLGVNAQKLK
+920 
-934 INLLIVSSLA
+934 
-944 VSFAVAFSGLIGFVG
+944 
-959 LIIPHTIRL
+959 
-968 LLKNYD
+968 
-974 NALVIPLCTAF
+974 
-985 GGLFLLICDT
+985 
-995 LARTLLAPV
+995 
-1004 QIPIGI
+1004 
-1010 LTAFFGAPIFLY
+1010 
-1022 LALSARRFL
+1022 

>member
-1 MHPNKKAFNL
+1 MHPNKKFYKLFKL

-121 VTPLD
+121 VTPLN

-143 SVLYGSGTRGGV
+143 SVLYGNGTRGGV

-163 KSDAFAINLKSSAY
+163 KSDAFAINLKSSTY
-177 DHGGLGGNLGINGA
+177 NHGGLGGNLGINGA

-212 QEGYNEKG
+212 QKGYNEKG

-255 KAQAQSDP
+255 KTQAQSNP

-309 DEISMMGTTAYQNGS
+309 DVSTMSYRGMSLPVYQNGS

-334 LKNKLNYANNS
+334 LKTKLNYANNS
-345 YFIFGYEFTNHDA
+345 YFIFGYEFANHDA

-363 VYYSVPGVINYHR
+363 VYYSAAPIINYHR

-384 KQSHSIFALDSH
+384 KQSHSIFALNSH

-433 SNPIITD
+433 SNPMITD

-465 DTGNLYLKY
+465 DTGDLYLKY

-489 NKTGNGIPPYYSSN
+489 NNNTSNGIPPYYSSN

-627 LTYFSRAKDGGTIN
+627 LTYFSRAKDGGTID

-703 YVELNTHS
+703 YVEF
-711 KILVIIGLLVAY
+711 KY
-723 IIASFIALCL
+723 
-733 GDENLNPKELFSYI
+733 
-747 FSQDKILRQIIID
+747 
-760 GRLPRI
+760 
-766 IMAILIGMLLAS
+766 
-778 SGAITQ
+778 
-784 NVFSNPIA
+784 
-792 DPYIIGIASA
+792 
-802 ATFGAVLA
+802 
-810 YLLKLNDYY
+810 
-819 YGILGFVCSAFF
+819 AF
-831 ALGVFKISS
+831 
-840 KASIATLLIIGIA
+840 
-853 ASSFLGAFTSFF
+853 
-865 TYLIGEDSFK
+865 
-875 IVAWLMGNIGNASW
+875 
-889 FRVGI
+889 
-894 LILPLIFCLFYFY
+894 
-907 AHKNELNI
+907 
-915 LLSGD
+915 
-920 DEARNLGVNAQKLK
+920 
-934 INLLIVSSLA
+934 
-944 VSFAVAFSGLIGFVG
+944 
-959 LIIPHTIRL
+959 
-968 LLKNYD
+968 
-974 NALVIPLCTAF
+974 
-985 GGLFLLICDT
+985 
-995 LARTLLAPV
+995 
-1004 QIPIGI
+1004 
-1010 LTAFFGAPIFLY
+1010 
-1022 LALSARRFL
+1022 

>member
-1 MHPNKKAFNL
+1 MHPNKKLYKL

-99 SNIAVKVMID
+99 SNIAVKAMID

-177 DHGGLGGNLGINGA
+177 DHGRLGGNLGINGA

-199 FSFDIQSFNLDGY
+199 FSFNIQSFNLDGY

-255 KAQAQSDP
+255 KAQAQSNP
-263 TQKGNSDNITQINR
+263 TQKGKSDNITQINR

-309 DEISMMGTTAYQNGS
+309 SVGS

-345 YFIFGYEFTNHDA
+345 YFISGYEFANHNA

-363 VYYSVPGVINYHR
+363 MVY
-376 MTTLMDMT
+376 MDMT

-406 GARYEFSTYNTNRSY
+406 GARYEFSTYNTHRSY
-421 RNEMSMNGRPPS
+421 RNKMSMNGIPPS
-433 SNPIITD
+433 DT
-440 STTLFDTDKNT
+440 TTLFDTNKNT

-474 ERGFVSPTPAQFVNR
+474 ERGFVSPTPAQFVNKDQ
-489 NKTGNGIPPYYSSN
+489 KTQEYYSVN
-503 LKAEIFDTFE
+503 LNPEIFDTFE

-531 YTLSKDEISY
+531 YTLSKDEIS
-541 LGNPHSTSGSWWKY
+541 LRGSPHAQGGGFWQY

-603 YVSKIKATAGLEY
+603 YVSKIKSTAGLEY
-616 AWNKNFSNFID
+616 AWNKNFSNFVD
-627 LTYFSRAKDGGTIN
+627 LTYFSRAKDGGTKN
-641 ENTGKMSKNSW
+641 TNTGKMSKNSW

-688 DSINDQYLVGNGRNY
+688 DSKNDQYLAGNGRNY
-703 YVELNTHS
+703 YVEF
-711 KILVIIGLLVAY
+711 KY
-723 IIASFIALCL
+723 
-733 GDENLNPKELFSYI
+733 
-747 FSQDKILRQIIID
+747 
-760 GRLPRI
+760 
-766 IMAILIGMLLAS
+766 
-778 SGAITQ
+778 
-784 NVFSNPIA
+784 
-792 DPYIIGIASA
+792 
-802 ATFGAVLA
+802 
-810 YLLKLNDYY
+810 
-819 YGILGFVCSAFF
+819 AF
-831 ALGVFKISS
+831 
-840 KASIATLLIIGIA
+840 
-853 ASSFLGAFTSFF
+853 
-865 TYLIGEDSFK
+865 
-875 IVAWLMGNIGNASW
+875 
-889 FRVGI
+889 
-894 LILPLIFCLFYFY
+894 
-907 AHKNELNI
+907 
-915 LLSGD
+915 
-920 DEARNLGVNAQKLK
+920 
-934 INLLIVSSLA
+934 
-944 VSFAVAFSGLIGFVG
+944 
-959 LIIPHTIRL
+959 
-968 LLKNYD
+968 
-974 NALVIPLCTAF
+974 
-985 GGLFLLICDT
+985 
-995 LARTLLAPV
+995 
-1004 QIPIGI
+1004 
-1010 LTAFFGAPIFLY
+1010 
-1022 LALSARRFL
+1022 

>member
-1 MHPNKKAFNL
+1 MDIKK
-11 SLFALLLI
+11 
-19 TNLNAQESNEAI
+19 
-31 NLQKVVVSATGFEQD
+31 
-46 ADSNL
+46 
-51 RNVISIE
+51 
-58 GKDLQN
+58 
-64 KGYVSL
+64 
-70 EQALERISGISFVNF
+70 
-85 GLGRNIDM
+85 
-93 RGQGNK
+93 
-99 SNIAVKVMID
+99 
-109 GRAINVLDNSHG
+109 
-121 VTPLD
+121 
-126 SINLDNVER
+126 
-135 IEIIPGGG
+135 
-143 SVLYGSGTRGGV
+143 
-155 INIITKKQ
+155 
-163 KSDAFAINLKSSAY
+163 
-177 DHGGLGGNLGINGA
+177 
-191 KQINENLA
+191 
-199 FSFDIQSFNLDGY
+199 
-212 QEGYNEKG
+212 GYNEKG

-255 KAQAQSDP
+255 KTQAQSNP

-309 DEISMMGTTAYQNGS
+309 DEISMKGTTAYQNGS

-345 YFIFGYEFTNHDA
+345 YFIFGYEFANHDA

-363 VYYSVPGVINYHR
+363 VYYSAAPIINYHR

-384 KQSHSIFALDSH
+384 KQSHSIFALNSH

-433 SNPIITD
+433 PTIID

-489 NKTGNGIPPYYSSN
+489 NNNIVIGIPPYYSSN

-513 LGIDDFWWD
+513 LGINDFWWD
-522 FYGFNLTLF
+522 FYGFNLNLF

-541 LGNPHSTSGSWWKY
+541 LGNPHATGGGFWQY

-616 AWNKNFSNFID
+616 AWNKNFSNFVD

-703 YVELNTHS
+703 YVEF
-711 KILVIIGLLVAY
+711 KY
-723 IIASFIALCL
+723 
-733 GDENLNPKELFSYI
+733 
-747 FSQDKILRQIIID
+747 
-760 GRLPRI
+760 
-766 IMAILIGMLLAS
+766 
-778 SGAITQ
+778 
-784 NVFSNPIA
+784 
-792 DPYIIGIASA
+792 
-802 ATFGAVLA
+802 
-810 YLLKLNDYY
+810 
-819 YGILGFVCSAFF
+819 AF
-831 ALGVFKISS
+831 
-840 KASIATLLIIGIA
+840 
-853 ASSFLGAFTSFF
+853 
-865 TYLIGEDSFK
+865 
-875 IVAWLMGNIGNASW
+875 
-889 FRVGI
+889 
-894 LILPLIFCLFYFY
+894 
-907 AHKNELNI
+907 
-915 LLSGD
+915 
-920 DEARNLGVNAQKLK
+920 
-934 INLLIVSSLA
+934 
-944 VSFAVAFSGLIGFVG
+944 
-959 LIIPHTIRL
+959 
-968 LLKNYD
+968 
-974 NALVIPLCTAF
+974 
-985 GGLFLLICDT
+985 
-995 LARTLLAPV
+995 
-1004 QIPIGI
+1004 
-1010 LTAFFGAPIFLY
+1010 
-1022 LALSARRFL
+1022 

>member
-1 MHPNKKAFNL
+1 MHPSKKAFKL

-93 RGQGNK
+93 RGQGDK

-143 SVLYGSGTRGGV
+143 SVLYGSGTRGDV

-263 TQKGNSDNITQINR
+263 TQKGKSDNITQINR

-309 DEISMMGTTAYQNGS
+309 DVSTMSYGSMSLPVYQNGS

-345 YFIFGYEFTNHDA
+345 YFIFGYEFANHDA
-358 KRKSL
+358 KRTSIIHYD
-363 VYYSVPGVINYHR
+363 VNTNMSHT
-376 MTTLMDMT
+376 MTTLMNMT

-396 NFNEFFTLSG
+396 EFNDIFSISG
-406 GARYEFSTYNTNRSY
+406 GARYEYSLYNTNRNYTS
-421 RNEMSMNGRPPS
+421 NMIMSQR
-433 SNPIITD
+433 PIIKTELFSTD
-440 STTLFDTDKNT
+440 DTNH
-451 NNFAFEITPNFKYS
+451 NFAFEITPNFKYS
-465 DTGNLYLKY
+465 DTGKLYIKY
-474 ERGFVSPTPAQFVNR
+474 ERGFVSPSPAQFVNKDK
-489 NKTGNGIPPYYSSN
+489 NSQKYYSAN
-503 LKAEIFDTFE
+503 LNPEIFDTFE

-541 LGNPHSTSGSWWKY
+541 LGNPHATGGGFWQY

-570 SQNFLDDDLIF
+570 SQNFLDNNLIF

-603 YVSKIKATAGLEY
+603 YISKIKATAGLEY

-627 LTYFSRAKDGGTIN
+627 LTYFSRAKDGGTID

-668 KLQILA
+668 KLQILT

-688 DSINDQYLVGNGRNY
+688 DGINDQYLVGNGRNY
-703 YVELNTHS
+703 YVEF
-711 KILVIIGLLVAY
+711 KY
-723 IIASFIALCL
+723 
-733 GDENLNPKELFSYI
+733 
-747 FSQDKILRQIIID
+747 
-760 GRLPRI
+760 
-766 IMAILIGMLLAS
+766 
-778 SGAITQ
+778 
-784 NVFSNPIA
+784 
-792 DPYIIGIASA
+792 
-802 ATFGAVLA
+802 
-810 YLLKLNDYY
+810 
-819 YGILGFVCSAFF
+819 AF
-831 ALGVFKISS
+831 
-840 KASIATLLIIGIA
+840 
-853 ASSFLGAFTSFF
+853 
-865 TYLIGEDSFK
+865 
-875 IVAWLMGNIGNASW
+875 
-889 FRVGI
+889 
-894 LILPLIFCLFYFY
+894 
-907 AHKNELNI
+907 
-915 LLSGD
+915 
-920 DEARNLGVNAQKLK
+920 
-934 INLLIVSSLA
+934 
-944 VSFAVAFSGLIGFVG
+944 
-959 LIIPHTIRL
+959 
-968 LLKNYD
+968 
-974 NALVIPLCTAF
+974 
-985 GGLFLLICDT
+985 
-995 LARTLLAPV
+995 
-1004 QIPIGI
+1004 
-1010 LTAFFGAPIFLY
+1010 
-1022 LALSARRFL
+1022 

>member
-1 MHPNKKAFNL
+1 MYPNKKFLSL
-11 SLFALLLI
+11 SLFTLL
-19 TNLNAQESNEAI
+19 TTHLNAQELNEAI
-31 NLQKVVVSATGFEQD
+31 KLQKIVVSATGFEQD

-51 RNVISIE
+51 RNIISIE

-64 KGYVSL
+64 KGYISL
-70 EQALERISGISFVNF
+70 EQALERISGISFINF

-121 VTPLD
+121 VTPLE
-126 SINLDNVER
+126 SINLDNIER

-163 KSDAFAINLKSSAY
+163 KSDAFAINFKSSSY
-177 DHGGLGGNLGINGA
+177 DHDRLSGNLGINGA

-199 FSFDIQSFNLDGY
+199 FSFDIQSFNHDGY
-212 QEGYNEKG
+212 QEGYNKKG

-230 INDNSDLTLGYN
+230 FNDNSDLTLVYN

-263 TQKGNSDNITQINR
+263 TQKGSNDNITQINR

-284 HYYFDDIWEFN
+284 HYYNDMWEFN
-295 LEAFWQNQKINYLK
+295 LETFWQNQKINYLK

-324 GFEDTLTGIS
+324 GFEDTLTGIA
-334 LKNKLNYANNS
+334 LKNKLNYTNNS
-345 YFIFGYEFTNHDA
+345 YFIFGYEFANHDA

-363 VYYSVPGVINYHR
+363 VYYSVPGIINYHR

-396 NFNEFFTLSG
+396 NFNDFFTLSG
-406 GARYEFSTYNTNRSY
+406 GARYEFSTYNTDRSY

-433 SNPIITD
+433 PTIIDT
-440 STTLFDTDKNT
+440 TTLFNTDKNT
-451 NNFAFEITPNFKYS
+451 HNFALEITPNFKYS

-489 NKTGNGIPPYYSSN
+489 NKTGTNLPPYSSSN

-570 SQNFLDDDLIF
+570 SQNFLNDDLIF
-581 RESLTYLDAKISKGV
+581 RESLTYLDAKISKGI

-627 LTYFSRAKDGGTIN
+627 LTYFSRAKDGGTID

-652 IRDYFL
+652 TRDYFL

-663 KYNYK
+663 RYDYK

-703 YVELNTHS
+703 YVEF
-711 KILVIIGLLVAY
+711 KY
-723 IIASFIALCL
+723 
-733 GDENLNPKELFSYI
+733 
-747 FSQDKILRQIIID
+747 
-760 GRLPRI
+760 
-766 IMAILIGMLLAS
+766 
-778 SGAITQ
+778 
-784 NVFSNPIA
+784 
-792 DPYIIGIASA
+792 
-802 ATFGAVLA
+802 
-810 YLLKLNDYY
+810 
-819 YGILGFVCSAFF
+819 AF
-831 ALGVFKISS
+831 
-840 KASIATLLIIGIA
+840 
-853 ASSFLGAFTSFF
+853 
-865 TYLIGEDSFK
+865 
-875 IVAWLMGNIGNASW
+875 
-889 FRVGI
+889 
-894 LILPLIFCLFYFY
+894 
-907 AHKNELNI
+907 
-915 LLSGD
+915 
-920 DEARNLGVNAQKLK
+920 
-934 INLLIVSSLA
+934 
-944 VSFAVAFSGLIGFVG
+944 
-959 LIIPHTIRL
+959 
-968 LLKNYD
+968 
-974 NALVIPLCTAF
+974 
-985 GGLFLLICDT
+985 
-995 LARTLLAPV
+995 
-1004 QIPIGI
+1004 
-1010 LTAFFGAPIFLY
+1010 
-1022 LALSARRFL
+1022 

>member
-1 MHPNKKAFNL
+1 MHPNKKAFKL

-93 RGQGNK
+93 RGQGDK

-177 DHGGLGGNLGINGA
+177 DHGGIGGNLGINGA

-255 KAQAQSDP
+255 KAQAQSEP

-309 DEISMMGTTAYQNGS
+309 DVSEMSSMGLSVPVYQNGS

-345 YFIFGYEFTNHDA
+345 YFIFGYEFANHDA
-358 KRKSL
+358 KRTSIIHYD
-363 VYYSVPGVINYHR
+363 VNSPSFQMSHT
-376 MTTLMDMT
+376 MTTLMDMD

-396 NFNEFFTLSG
+396 EFNDIFSISG
-406 GARYEFSTYNTNRSY
+406 GARYEYSLYDTNRNYTSNMIISSVPRPSTPELFST
-421 RNEMSMNGRPPS
+421 
-433 SNPIITD
+433 D
-440 STTLFDTDKNT
+440 DTSH
-451 NNFAFEITPNFKYS
+451 NFAFEITPNFKYS
-465 DTGNLYLKY
+465 DTGKLYIKY
-474 ERGFVSPTPAQFVNR
+474 ERGFVSPSPAQFVNKDQ
-489 NKTGNGIPPYYSSN
+489 KTQKYYSAN
-503 LKAEIFDTFE
+503 LNPEIFDTFE

-541 LGNPHSTSGSWWKY
+541 LGNPHATGGGFWQY

-570 SQNFLDDDLIF
+570 SQNFLDDDLIL

-703 YVELNTHS
+703 YVEF
-711 KILVIIGLLVAY
+711 KY
-723 IIASFIALCL
+723 
-733 GDENLNPKELFSYI
+733 
-747 FSQDKILRQIIID
+747 
-760 GRLPRI
+760 
-766 IMAILIGMLLAS
+766 
-778 SGAITQ
+778 
-784 NVFSNPIA
+784 
-792 DPYIIGIASA
+792 
-802 ATFGAVLA
+802 
-810 YLLKLNDYY
+810 
-819 YGILGFVCSAFF
+819 AF
-831 ALGVFKISS
+831 
-840 KASIATLLIIGIA
+840 
-853 ASSFLGAFTSFF
+853 
-865 TYLIGEDSFK
+865 
-875 IVAWLMGNIGNASW
+875 
-889 FRVGI
+889 
-894 LILPLIFCLFYFY
+894 
-907 AHKNELNI
+907 
-915 LLSGD
+915 
-920 DEARNLGVNAQKLK
+920 
-934 INLLIVSSLA
+934 
-944 VSFAVAFSGLIGFVG
+944 
-959 LIIPHTIRL
+959 
-968 LLKNYD
+968 
-974 NALVIPLCTAF
+974 
-985 GGLFLLICDT
+985 
-995 LARTLLAPV
+995 
-1004 QIPIGI
+1004 
-1010 LTAFFGAPIFLY
+1010 
-1022 LALSARRFL
+1022 

>member
-1 MHPNKKAFNL
+1 
-11 SLFALLLI
+11 
-19 TNLNAQESNEAI
+19 
-31 NLQKVVVSATGFEQD
+31 
-46 ADSNL
+46 
-51 RNVISIE
+51 
-58 GKDLQN
+58 
-64 KGYVSL
+64 
-70 EQALERISGISFVNF
+70 
-85 GLGRNIDM
+85 
-93 RGQGNK
+93 
-99 SNIAVKVMID
+99 
-109 GRAINVLDNSHG
+109 
-121 VTPLD
+121 
-126 SINLDNVER
+126 
-135 IEIIPGGG
+135 
-143 SVLYGSGTRGGV
+143 GGV

-177 DHGGLGGNLGINGA
+177 DHGRLGGNLGINGA

-255 KAQAQSDP
+255 KAQAQSNP
-263 TQKGNSDNITQINR
+263 TQKGKSDNITQINR

-309 DEISMMGTTAYQNGS
+309 DEISMKGTTAYQNGS

-345 YFIFGYEFTNHDA
+345 YFIFGYEFANHDA
-358 KRKSL
+358 KRISIIHYDVNAGKFQMS
-363 VYYSVPGVINYHR
+363 HT
-376 MTTLMDMT
+376 MTTLMDMD

-396 NFNEFFTLSG
+396 EFNDIFSISG
-406 GARYEFSTYNTNRSY
+406 GARYEYSLYDTNRNY
-421 RNEMSMNGRPPS
+421 N
-433 SNPIITD
+433 SNMIMMRKPNNTKEFFNTD
-440 STTLFDTDKNT
+440 DTSH
-451 NNFAFEITPNFKYS
+451 NFAFEITPNFKYS
-465 DTGNLYLKY
+465 DTGKLYIKY
-474 ERGFVSPTPAQFVNR
+474 ERGFVSPTPAQFVN
-489 NKTGNGIPPYYSSN
+489 KDQATQQYYSVN
-503 LKAEIFDTFE
+503 LNPEIFDTFE

-541 LGNPHSTSGSWWKY
+541 RGNPHAKGGGFWQY

-616 AWNKNFSNFID
+616 AWNKNFSNFAD

-703 YVELNTHS
+703 YVEF
-711 KILVIIGLLVAY
+711 KY
-723 IIASFIALCL
+723 
-733 GDENLNPKELFSYI
+733 
-747 FSQDKILRQIIID
+747 
-760 GRLPRI
+760 
-766 IMAILIGMLLAS
+766 
-778 SGAITQ
+778 
-784 NVFSNPIA
+784 
-792 DPYIIGIASA
+792 
-802 ATFGAVLA
+802 
-810 YLLKLNDYY
+810 
-819 YGILGFVCSAFF
+819 AF
-831 ALGVFKISS
+831 
-840 KASIATLLIIGIA
+840 
-853 ASSFLGAFTSFF
+853 
-865 TYLIGEDSFK
+865 
-875 IVAWLMGNIGNASW
+875 
-889 FRVGI
+889 
-894 LILPLIFCLFYFY
+894 
-907 AHKNELNI
+907 
-915 LLSGD
+915 
-920 DEARNLGVNAQKLK
+920 
-934 INLLIVSSLA
+934 
-944 VSFAVAFSGLIGFVG
+944 
-959 LIIPHTIRL
+959 
-968 LLKNYD
+968 
-974 NALVIPLCTAF
+974 
-985 GGLFLLICDT
+985 
-995 LARTLLAPV
+995 
-1004 QIPIGI
+1004 
-1010 LTAFFGAPIFLY
+1010 
-1022 LALSARRFL
+1022 

>member
-1 MHPNKKAFNL
+1 MHPNKKAFKL

-31 NLQKVVVSATGFEQD
+31 NLQKVVVSAIGFEQD

-93 RGQGNK
+93 RGQGDK
-99 SNIAVKVMID
+99 SNIAVKVMIN

-263 TQKGNSDNITQINR
+263 TQKGNSNNITQINR

-309 DEISMMGTTAYQNGS
+309 DVSEMSSMGLSVPVYQNGS

-345 YFIFGYEFTNHDA
+345 YFIFGYEFANHDA
-358 KRKSL
+358 KRTSIIHYD
-363 VYYSVPGVINYHR
+363 VNAGRFQMSHT

-384 KQSHSIFALDSH
+384 KKSHSIFALDSH
-396 NFNEFFTLSG
+396 EFNDIFSISG
-406 GARYEFSTYNTNRSY
+406 GARYEYSLYDTNRNYTSNMIISNTPKLSTPELFST
-421 RNEMSMNGRPPS
+421 
-433 SNPIITD
+433 D
-440 STTLFDTDKNT
+440 DTSH
-451 NNFAFEITPNFKYS
+451 NFAFEITPNFKYS
-465 DTGNLYLKY
+465 DTGKLYIKY
-474 ERGFVSPTPAQFVNR
+474 ERGFVSPSPAQFVNKDQ
-489 NKTGNGIPPYYSSN
+489 KTQKYYSAN
-503 LKAEIFDTFE
+503 LNPEIFDTFE

-541 LGNPHSTSGSWWKY
+541 LGNPHATGGGFWQY

-570 SQNFLDDDLIF
+570 SQNFLEDDLIF

-627 LTYFSRAKDGGTIN
+627 LTYFSRAKDSGTID
-641 ENTGKMSKNSW
+641 ENTGKMSQNSW

-703 YVELNTHS
+703 YVEF
-711 KILVIIGLLVAY
+711 KY
-723 IIASFIALCL
+723 
-733 GDENLNPKELFSYI
+733 
-747 FSQDKILRQIIID
+747 
-760 GRLPRI
+760 
-766 IMAILIGMLLAS
+766 
-778 SGAITQ
+778 
-784 NVFSNPIA
+784 
-792 DPYIIGIASA
+792 
-802 ATFGAVLA
+802 
-810 YLLKLNDYY
+810 
-819 YGILGFVCSAFF
+819 AF
-831 ALGVFKISS
+831 
-840 KASIATLLIIGIA
+840 
-853 ASSFLGAFTSFF
+853 
-865 TYLIGEDSFK
+865 
-875 IVAWLMGNIGNASW
+875 
-889 FRVGI
+889 
-894 LILPLIFCLFYFY
+894 
-907 AHKNELNI
+907 
-915 LLSGD
+915 
-920 DEARNLGVNAQKLK
+920 
-934 INLLIVSSLA
+934 
-944 VSFAVAFSGLIGFVG
+944 
-959 LIIPHTIRL
+959 
-968 LLKNYD
+968 
-974 NALVIPLCTAF
+974 
-985 GGLFLLICDT
+985 
-995 LARTLLAPV
+995 
-1004 QIPIGI
+1004 
-1010 LTAFFGAPIFLY
+1010 
-1022 LALSARRFL
+1022 

>member
-1 MHPNKKAFNL
+1 MILHLKKLFKL
-11 SLFALLLI
+11 SLLLLI
-19 TNLNAQESNEAI
+19 TNLNAQESNKTI
-31 NLQKVVVSATGFEQD
+31 KLQKIVVSATGFEQD

-93 RGQGNK
+93 RGQGDK
-99 SNIAVKVMID
+99 SNIAVKIMID

-121 VTPLD
+121 VTPLE
-126 SINLDNVER
+126 SIDLDNVER

-177 DHGGLGGNLGINGA
+177 DHGRLGGNLGINGA
-191 KQINENLA
+191 KQINQNLA
-199 FSFDIQSFNLDGY
+199 FSFNIQSFNLSGY
-212 QEGYNEKG
+212 QEGFNEKG
-220 YFINTKTYID
+220 YFINTKTYVD

-255 KAQAQSDP
+255 KTQAQSDP

-284 HYYFDDIWEFN
+284 HYYFDDIYEFN

-345 YFIFGYEFTNHDA
+345 YFIFGYEFANHDA

-363 VYYSVPGVINYHR
+363 VYYSVPNVINYHR
-376 MTTLMDMT
+376 MTTLMNMT

-396 NFNEFFTLSG
+396 NFNEFFTLSS

-421 RNEMSMNGRPPS
+421 RNEMSMNRGA
-433 SNPIITD
+433 NPTIID
-440 STTLFDTDKNT
+440 QTTLFDTDKNT
-451 NNFAFEITPNFKYS
+451 HNFAFEITPNFKYS
-465 DTGNLYLKY
+465 DTGNLYFKY

-489 NKTGNGIPPYYSSN
+489 NNSTNNGIPPYYSSN

-555 YNIDQTRRLGVELSL
+555 YNIDQTRRLGAELSL
-570 SQNFLDDDLIF
+570 NQNFLNDDLIF

-663 KYNYK
+663 KYSYK

-703 YVELNTHS
+703 YVEFR
-711 KILVIIGLLVAY
+711 Y
-723 IIASFIALCL
+723 
-733 GDENLNPKELFSYI
+733 
-747 FSQDKILRQIIID
+747 
-760 GRLPRI
+760 
-766 IMAILIGMLLAS
+766 
-778 SGAITQ
+778 
-784 NVFSNPIA
+784 
-792 DPYIIGIASA
+792 
-802 ATFGAVLA
+802 
-810 YLLKLNDYY
+810 
-819 YGILGFVCSAFF
+819 AF
-831 ALGVFKISS
+831 
-840 KASIATLLIIGIA
+840 
-853 ASSFLGAFTSFF
+853 
-865 TYLIGEDSFK
+865 
-875 IVAWLMGNIGNASW
+875 
-889 FRVGI
+889 
-894 LILPLIFCLFYFY
+894 
-907 AHKNELNI
+907 
-915 LLSGD
+915 
-920 DEARNLGVNAQKLK
+920 
-934 INLLIVSSLA
+934 
-944 VSFAVAFSGLIGFVG
+944 
-959 LIIPHTIRL
+959 
-968 LLKNYD
+968 
-974 NALVIPLCTAF
+974 
-985 GGLFLLICDT
+985 
-995 LARTLLAPV
+995 
-1004 QIPIGI
+1004 
-1010 LTAFFGAPIFLY
+1010 
-1022 LALSARRFL
+1022 

>member
-1 MHPNKKAFNL
+1 MYPNKKAFKL

-31 NLQKVVVSATGFEQD
+31 NLQKVVVSTTGFEQD

-85 GLGRNIDM
+85 GLGRNIDI
-93 RGQGNK
+93 RGQGDK
-99 SNIAVKVMID
+99 SNIAVKVMVD
-109 GRAINVLDNSHG
+109 GYTINVLDNSHG
-121 VTPLD
+121 ITPLE

-135 IEIIPGGG
+135 IEILPGGG

-177 DHGGLGGNLGINGA
+177 DHGRLGGNLGINGA

-199 FSFDIQSFNLDGY
+199 FSFDIQGFNRDGY

-255 KAQAQSDP
+255 KAQAQNNP
-263 TQKGNSDNITQINR
+263 TQKGNSDNITQINH

-309 DEISMMGTTAYQNGS
+309 DVSTMSSMGLSVPVYQNGS

-345 YFIFGYEFTNHDA
+345 YFIFGYEFANHDA
-358 KRKSL
+358 KRKSIIHYD
-363 VYYSVPGVINYHR
+363 VNSPKFQMSHT
-376 MTTLMDMT
+376 MTTLMDMD

-396 NFNEFFTLSG
+396 EFNDIFSISG
-406 GARYEFSTYNTNRSY
+406 GARYEYSLYDTNRNYTSNMIMFGKPNIKTELFST
-421 RNEMSMNGRPPS
+421 
-433 SNPIITD
+433 D
-440 STTLFDTDKNT
+440 DTSH
-451 NNFAFEITPNFKYS
+451 NFAFEITPNFKYS
-465 DTGNLYLKY
+465 DTGKLYIKY
-474 ERGFVSPTPAQFVNR
+474 ERGFVSPSPAQFVNKDK
-489 NKTGNGIPPYYSSN
+489 NSQKYYSAN
-503 LKAEIFDTFE
+503 LNPEIFNTFE

-531 YTLSKDEISY
+531 CTLSKDEISY
-541 LGNPHSTSGSWWKY
+541 LGNPHATGGGFWQY

-581 RESLTYLDAKISKGV
+581 RESLTYLDAKISKGI

-603 YVSKIKATAGLEY
+603 YVSKIKATAALEY
-616 AWNKNFSNFID
+616 TWNKNFSNFID
-627 LTYFSRAKDGGTIN
+627 LTYFSRAKDGGTID
-641 ENTGKMSKNSW
+641 ENTGKISKNSW

-663 KYNYK
+663 RYHYK

-703 YVELNTHS
+703 YVEF
-711 KILVIIGLLVAY
+711 KY
-723 IIASFIALCL
+723 
-733 GDENLNPKELFSYI
+733 
-747 FSQDKILRQIIID
+747 
-760 GRLPRI
+760 
-766 IMAILIGMLLAS
+766 
-778 SGAITQ
+778 
-784 NVFSNPIA
+784 
-792 DPYIIGIASA
+792 
-802 ATFGAVLA
+802 
-810 YLLKLNDYY
+810 
-819 YGILGFVCSAFF
+819 AF
-831 ALGVFKISS
+831 
-840 KASIATLLIIGIA
+840 
-853 ASSFLGAFTSFF
+853 
-865 TYLIGEDSFK
+865 
-875 IVAWLMGNIGNASW
+875 
-889 FRVGI
+889 
-894 LILPLIFCLFYFY
+894 
-907 AHKNELNI
+907 
-915 LLSGD
+915 
-920 DEARNLGVNAQKLK
+920 
-934 INLLIVSSLA
+934 
-944 VSFAVAFSGLIGFVG
+944 
-959 LIIPHTIRL
+959 
-968 LLKNYD
+968 
-974 NALVIPLCTAF
+974 
-985 GGLFLLICDT
+985 
-995 LARTLLAPV
+995 
-1004 QIPIGI
+1004 
-1010 LTAFFGAPIFLY
+1010 
-1022 LALSARRFL
+1022 

>member
-1 MHPNKKAFNL
+1 MHPNKKAFKL

-93 RGQGNK
+93 RGQGDK

-143 SVLYGSGTRGGV
+143 SVLYGNGTRGGV

-177 DHGGLGGNLGINGA
+177 DHGRLGGNLGINGA

-255 KAQAQSDP
+255 KAQAQSNP
-263 TQKGNSDNITQINR
+263 TQKGKSDNITQINR

-309 DEISMMGTTAYQNGS
+309 DVSTMSYRSMSLPVYQNGS

-358 KRKSL
+358 KRTSIIHYDVNSPKFQMS
-363 VYYSVPGVINYHR
+363 HT
-376 MTTLMDMT
+376 MTTLMDMD

-396 NFNEFFTLSG
+396 EFNDIFSISG
-406 GARYEFSTYNTNRSY
+406 GARYEYSLYDTNRNYSNMIISSVPRPSPPELFST
-421 RNEMSMNGRPPS
+421 
-433 SNPIITD
+433 D
-440 STTLFDTDKNT
+440 DTSH
-451 NNFAFEITPNFKYS
+451 NFAFEITPNFKYS
-465 DTGNLYLKY
+465 DTGKLYIKY
-474 ERGFVSPTPAQFVNR
+474 ERGFVSPTPAQFVN
-489 NKTGNGIPPYYSSN
+489 KDQATQQYYSVN
-503 LKAEIFDTFE
+503 LNPEIFDTFE

-541 LGNPHSTSGSWWKY
+541 RGNPHAKGGGFWQY

-616 AWNKNFSNFID
+616 AWNKNFSNFAD

-703 YVELNTHS
+703 YVEF
-711 KILVIIGLLVAY
+711 KY
-723 IIASFIALCL
+723 
-733 GDENLNPKELFSYI
+733 
-747 FSQDKILRQIIID
+747 
-760 GRLPRI
+760 
-766 IMAILIGMLLAS
+766 
-778 SGAITQ
+778 
-784 NVFSNPIA
+784 
-792 DPYIIGIASA
+792 
-802 ATFGAVLA
+802 
-810 YLLKLNDYY
+810 
-819 YGILGFVCSAFF
+819 AF
-831 ALGVFKISS
+831 
-840 KASIATLLIIGIA
+840 
-853 ASSFLGAFTSFF
+853 
-865 TYLIGEDSFK
+865 
-875 IVAWLMGNIGNASW
+875 
-889 FRVGI
+889 
-894 LILPLIFCLFYFY
+894 
-907 AHKNELNI
+907 
-915 LLSGD
+915 
-920 DEARNLGVNAQKLK
+920 
-934 INLLIVSSLA
+934 
-944 VSFAVAFSGLIGFVG
+944 
-959 LIIPHTIRL
+959 
-968 LLKNYD
+968 
-974 NALVIPLCTAF
+974 
-985 GGLFLLICDT
+985 
-995 LARTLLAPV
+995 
-1004 QIPIGI
+1004 
-1010 LTAFFGAPIFLY
+1010 
-1022 LALSARRFL
+1022 

>member
-1 MHPNKKAFNL
+1 M
-11 SLFALLLI
+11 
-19 TNLNAQESNEAI
+19 
-31 NLQKVVVSATGFEQD
+31 
-46 ADSNL
+46 
-51 RNVISIE
+51 
-58 GKDLQN
+58 
-64 KGYVSL
+64 GY
-70 EQALERISGISFVNF
+70 
-85 GLGRNIDM
+85 D
-93 RGQGNK
+93 
-99 SNIAVKVMID
+99 
-109 GRAINVLDNSHG
+109 
-121 VTPLD
+121 
-126 SINLDNVER
+126 
-135 IEIIPGGG
+135 
-143 SVLYGSGTRGGV
+143 
-155 INIITKKQ
+155 
-163 KSDAFAINLKSSAY
+163 
-177 DHGGLGGNLGINGA
+177 
-191 KQINENLA
+191 
-199 FSFDIQSFNLDGY
+199 
-212 QEGYNEKG
+212 
-220 YFINTKTYID
+220 
-230 INDNSDLTLGYN
+230 

-295 LEAFWQNQKINYLK
+295 LEAFWQNQKIDYLK

-384 KQSHSIFALDSH
+384 KQSHSIFALNSH

-406 GARYEFSTYNTNRSY
+406 GARYEFSTYDTDRSY
-421 RNEMSMNGRPPS
+421 RNEMSMNIPRPPS
-433 SNPIITD
+433 D
-440 STTLFDTDKNT
+440 STTLFDTNKNT

-474 ERGFVSPTPAQFVNR
+474 ERGFVSPAPAQFVNR

-541 LGNPHSTSGSWWKY
+541 LENPHSTSGSWWKY

-627 LTYFSRAKDGGTIN
+627 LTYFSRAKDGGTID

-703 YVELNTHS
+703 YVEF
-711 KILVIIGLLVAY
+711 KY
-723 IIASFIALCL
+723 
-733 GDENLNPKELFSYI
+733 
-747 FSQDKILRQIIID
+747 
-760 GRLPRI
+760 
-766 IMAILIGMLLAS
+766 
-778 SGAITQ
+778 
-784 NVFSNPIA
+784 
-792 DPYIIGIASA
+792 
-802 ATFGAVLA
+802 
-810 YLLKLNDYY
+810 
-819 YGILGFVCSAFF
+819 AF
-831 ALGVFKISS
+831 
-840 KASIATLLIIGIA
+840 
-853 ASSFLGAFTSFF
+853 
-865 TYLIGEDSFK
+865 
-875 IVAWLMGNIGNASW
+875 
-889 FRVGI
+889 
-894 LILPLIFCLFYFY
+894 
-907 AHKNELNI
+907 
-915 LLSGD
+915 
-920 DEARNLGVNAQKLK
+920 
-934 INLLIVSSLA
+934 
-944 VSFAVAFSGLIGFVG
+944 
-959 LIIPHTIRL
+959 
-968 LLKNYD
+968 
-974 NALVIPLCTAF
+974 
-985 GGLFLLICDT
+985 
-995 LARTLLAPV
+995 
-1004 QIPIGI
+1004 
-1010 LTAFFGAPIFLY
+1010 
-1022 LALSARRFL
+1022 

>member
-1 MHPNKKAFNL
+1 MHPNKKAFKL

-31 NLQKVVVSATGFEQD
+31 KLQKVVVSATGFEQD

-93 RGQGNK
+93 RGQGDK

-109 GRAINVLDNSHG
+109 GRAINILDNSHG

-177 DHGGLGGNLGINGA
+177 DHGGIGGNLGINGA

-284 HYYFDDIWEFN
+284 HYYFDNIWEFN

-309 DEISMMGTTAYQNGS
+309 DVSEMSSMGLSVPVYQNGS

-345 YFIFGYEFTNHDA
+345 YFIFGYEFANHDA
-358 KRKSL
+358 KRTSIIHYDVNAGKFQMS
-363 VYYSVPGVINYHR
+363 HT
-376 MTTLMDMT
+376 MTTLMDMD

-396 NFNEFFTLSG
+396 EFNDIFSISG
-406 GARYEFSTYNTNRSY
+406 GARYEYSLYDTNRNYTSNMVISNIPKPSTPELFST
-421 RNEMSMNGRPPS
+421 
-433 SNPIITD
+433 D
-440 STTLFDTDKNT
+440 DTSH
-451 NNFAFEITPNFKYS
+451 NFAFEITPNFKYS
-465 DTGNLYLKY
+465 DTGKLYIKY
-474 ERGFVSPTPAQFVNR
+474 ERGFVSPSPAQFVN
-489 NKTGNGIPPYYSSN
+489 KDKISQKYYSAN
-503 LKAEIFDTFE
+503 LNPEIFDTFE

-541 LGNPHSTSGSWWKY
+541 LGNPHATGGGFWQY

-627 LTYFSRAKDGGTIN
+627 LTYFSRAKDGGTID

-703 YVELNTHS
+703 YVEF
-711 KILVIIGLLVAY
+711 KY
-723 IIASFIALCL
+723 
-733 GDENLNPKELFSYI
+733 
-747 FSQDKILRQIIID
+747 
-760 GRLPRI
+760 
-766 IMAILIGMLLAS
+766 
-778 SGAITQ
+778 
-784 NVFSNPIA
+784 
-792 DPYIIGIASA
+792 
-802 ATFGAVLA
+802 
-810 YLLKLNDYY
+810 
-819 YGILGFVCSAFF
+819 AF
-831 ALGVFKISS
+831 
-840 KASIATLLIIGIA
+840 
-853 ASSFLGAFTSFF
+853 
-865 TYLIGEDSFK
+865 
-875 IVAWLMGNIGNASW
+875 
-889 FRVGI
+889 
-894 LILPLIFCLFYFY
+894 
-907 AHKNELNI
+907 
-915 LLSGD
+915 
-920 DEARNLGVNAQKLK
+920 
-934 INLLIVSSLA
+934 
-944 VSFAVAFSGLIGFVG
+944 
-959 LIIPHTIRL
+959 
-968 LLKNYD
+968 
-974 NALVIPLCTAF
+974 
-985 GGLFLLICDT
+985 
-995 LARTLLAPV
+995 
-1004 QIPIGI
+1004 
-1010 LTAFFGAPIFLY
+1010 
-1022 LALSARRFL
+1022 

>member
-1 MHPNKKAFNL
+1 MKF
-11 SLFALLLI
+11 
-19 TNLNAQESNEAI
+19 
-31 NLQKVVVSATGFEQD
+31 QKRKV
-46 ADSNL
+46 
-51 RNVISIE
+51 
-58 GKDLQN
+58 
-64 KGYVSL
+64 
-70 EQALERISGISFVNF
+70 
-85 GLGRNIDM
+85 LG
-93 RGQGNK
+93 
-99 SNIAVKVMID
+99 
-109 GRAINVLDNSHG
+109 
-121 VTPLD
+121 
-126 SINLDNVER
+126 
-135 IEIIPGGG
+135 
-143 SVLYGSGTRGGV
+143 GGV

-177 DHGGLGGNLGINGA
+177 DHGRLGGNLGINGA

-255 KAQAQSDP
+255 KAQAQSNP
-263 TQKGNSDNITQINR
+263 TQKGKSDNITQINR

-309 DEISMMGTTAYQNGS
+309 DEISMKGTTAYQNGS

-345 YFIFGYEFTNHDA
+345 YFIFGYEFANHDA
-358 KRKSL
+358 KRTSIIHYDVNAGKFQMS
-363 VYYSVPGVINYHR
+363 HT

-384 KQSHSIFALDSH
+384 KQSHSIFALNSH
-396 NFNEFFTLSG
+396 EFNDIFSISG
-406 GARYEFSTYNTNRSY
+406 GARYEYSLYDTNRNYTSNMIMIMFGKPNIKTELFST
-421 RNEMSMNGRPPS
+421 
-433 SNPIITD
+433 D
-440 STTLFDTDKNT
+440 DTSH
-451 NNFAFEITPNFKYS
+451 NFAFEITPNFKYS
-465 DTGNLYLKY
+465 DTGKLYIKY
-474 ERGFVSPTPAQFVNR
+474 ERGFVSPTPAQFVNKDQ
-489 NKTGNGIPPYYSSN
+489 KTQKYYSAN
-503 LKAEIFDTFE
+503 LNPEIFDTFE

-616 AWNKNFSNFID
+616 AWNKNFSNFAD
-627 LTYFSRAKDGGTIN
+627 LTYFSRAKDGGTID

-703 YVELNTHS
+703 YVEF
-711 KILVIIGLLVAY
+711 KY
-723 IIASFIALCL
+723 
-733 GDENLNPKELFSYI
+733 
-747 FSQDKILRQIIID
+747 
-760 GRLPRI
+760 
-766 IMAILIGMLLAS
+766 
-778 SGAITQ
+778 
-784 NVFSNPIA
+784 
-792 DPYIIGIASA
+792 
-802 ATFGAVLA
+802 
-810 YLLKLNDYY
+810 
-819 YGILGFVCSAFF
+819 AF
-831 ALGVFKISS
+831 
-840 KASIATLLIIGIA
+840 
-853 ASSFLGAFTSFF
+853 
-865 TYLIGEDSFK
+865 
-875 IVAWLMGNIGNASW
+875 
-889 FRVGI
+889 
-894 LILPLIFCLFYFY
+894 
-907 AHKNELNI
+907 
-915 LLSGD
+915 
-920 DEARNLGVNAQKLK
+920 
-934 INLLIVSSLA
+934 
-944 VSFAVAFSGLIGFVG
+944 
-959 LIIPHTIRL
+959 
-968 LLKNYD
+968 
-974 NALVIPLCTAF
+974 
-985 GGLFLLICDT
+985 
-995 LARTLLAPV
+995 
-1004 QIPIGI
+1004 
-1010 LTAFFGAPIFLY
+1010 
-1022 LALSARRFL
+1022 

>member
-1 MHPNKKAFNL
+1 MHPSKKAFKL

-93 RGQGNK
+93 RGQGDK

-191 KQINENLA
+191 KQINSNLA

-263 TQKGNSDNITQINR
+263 TQKGKSDNITQINR

-309 DEISMMGTTAYQNGS
+309 DVSTMSYGSMSLPVYQNGS

-345 YFIFGYEFTNHDA
+345 YFIFGYEFANHDA
-358 KRKSL
+358 KRTSIIHYD
-363 VYYSVPGVINYHR
+363 VNTNMSHT
-376 MTTLMDMT
+376 MTTLMNMT

-396 NFNEFFTLSG
+396 EFNDIFSISG
-406 GARYEFSTYNTNRSY
+406 GARYEYSLYNTNRNYTS
-421 RNEMSMNGRPPS
+421 NMIMSQR
-433 SNPIITD
+433 PIIKTELFSTD
-440 STTLFDTDKNT
+440 DTNH
-451 NNFAFEITPNFKYS
+451 NFAFEITPNFKYS
-465 DTGNLYLKY
+465 DTGKLYIKY
-474 ERGFVSPTPAQFVNR
+474 ERGFVSPSPAQFVNKDK
-489 NKTGNGIPPYYSSN
+489 NSQKYYSAN
-503 LKAEIFDTFE
+503 LNPEIFDTFE

-541 LGNPHSTSGSWWKY
+541 LGNPHATGGGFWQY

-570 SQNFLDDDLIF
+570 SQNFLDNNLIF

-603 YVSKIKATAGLEY
+603 YISKIKATAGLEY

-627 LTYFSRAKDGGTIN
+627 LTYFSRAKDGGTID

-668 KLQILA
+668 KLQILT

-688 DSINDQYLVGNGRNY
+688 DGINDQYLVGNGRNY
-703 YVELNTHS
+703 YVEF
-711 KILVIIGLLVAY
+711 KY
-723 IIASFIALCL
+723 
-733 GDENLNPKELFSYI
+733 
-747 FSQDKILRQIIID
+747 
-760 GRLPRI
+760 
-766 IMAILIGMLLAS
+766 
-778 SGAITQ
+778 
-784 NVFSNPIA
+784 
-792 DPYIIGIASA
+792 
-802 ATFGAVLA
+802 
-810 YLLKLNDYY
+810 
-819 YGILGFVCSAFF
+819 AF
-831 ALGVFKISS
+831 
-840 KASIATLLIIGIA
+840 
-853 ASSFLGAFTSFF
+853 
-865 TYLIGEDSFK
+865 
-875 IVAWLMGNIGNASW
+875 
-889 FRVGI
+889 
-894 LILPLIFCLFYFY
+894 
-907 AHKNELNI
+907 
-915 LLSGD
+915 
-920 DEARNLGVNAQKLK
+920 
-934 INLLIVSSLA
+934 
-944 VSFAVAFSGLIGFVG
+944 
-959 LIIPHTIRL
+959 
-968 LLKNYD
+968 
-974 NALVIPLCTAF
+974 
-985 GGLFLLICDT
+985 
-995 LARTLLAPV
+995 
-1004 QIPIGI
+1004 
-1010 LTAFFGAPIFLY
+1010 
-1022 LALSARRFL
+1022 

>member
-1 MHPNKKAFNL
+1 MHPNKKAFKL

-93 RGQGNK
+93 RGQGDK

-143 SVLYGSGTRGGV
+143 SVLYGNGTRGGV

-177 DHGGLGGNLGINGA
+177 DHGRLGGNLGINGA

-255 KAQAQSDP
+255 KAQAQSNP
-263 TQKGNSDNITQINR
+263 TQKGKSDNITQINR

-309 DEISMMGTTAYQNGS
+309 DEISMKGTTAYQNGS

-345 YFIFGYEFTNHDA
+345 YFIFGYEFANHDA
-358 KRKSL
+358 KRISIIHYDVNAGKFQMS
-363 VYYSVPGVINYHR
+363 HT
-376 MTTLMDMT
+376 MTTLMDMD

-396 NFNEFFTLSG
+396 EFNDIFSISG
-406 GARYEFSTYNTNRSY
+406 GARYEYSLYDTNRNY
-421 RNEMSMNGRPPS
+421 N
-433 SNPIITD
+433 SNMIMMRKPNNTKEFFNTD
-440 STTLFDTDKNT
+440 DTSH
-451 NNFAFEITPNFKYS
+451 NFAFEITPNFKYS
-465 DTGNLYLKY
+465 DTGKLYIKY
-474 ERGFVSPTPAQFVNR
+474 ERGFVSPTPAQFVN
-489 NKTGNGIPPYYSSN
+489 KDQATQQYYSVN
-503 LKAEIFDTFE
+503 LNPEIFDTFE

-541 LGNPHSTSGSWWKY
+541 RGNPHAKGGGFWQY

-616 AWNKNFSNFID
+616 AWNKNFSNFAD

-703 YVELNTHS
+703 YVEF
-711 KILVIIGLLVAY
+711 KY
-723 IIASFIALCL
+723 
-733 GDENLNPKELFSYI
+733 
-747 FSQDKILRQIIID
+747 
-760 GRLPRI
+760 
-766 IMAILIGMLLAS
+766 
-778 SGAITQ
+778 
-784 NVFSNPIA
+784 
-792 DPYIIGIASA
+792 
-802 ATFGAVLA
+802 
-810 YLLKLNDYY
+810 
-819 YGILGFVCSAFF
+819 AF
-831 ALGVFKISS
+831 
-840 KASIATLLIIGIA
+840 
-853 ASSFLGAFTSFF
+853 
-865 TYLIGEDSFK
+865 
-875 IVAWLMGNIGNASW
+875 
-889 FRVGI
+889 
-894 LILPLIFCLFYFY
+894 
-907 AHKNELNI
+907 
-915 LLSGD
+915 
-920 DEARNLGVNAQKLK
+920 
-934 INLLIVSSLA
+934 
-944 VSFAVAFSGLIGFVG
+944 
-959 LIIPHTIRL
+959 
-968 LLKNYD
+968 
-974 NALVIPLCTAF
+974 
-985 GGLFLLICDT
+985 
-995 LARTLLAPV
+995 
-1004 QIPIGI
+1004 
-1010 LTAFFGAPIFLY
+1010 
-1022 LALSARRFL
+1022 